1 MDCDKLKNFYLEK
14 IKTSQIK
21 DENFLAKPSESIRM
35 HTDNLIINAFLLK
48 QLGYIKSDK
57 LFYDLLVACEY
68 HDYGKLNSMFQKR
81 IRKGFS
87 FKDDREVPHAIL
99 SMFFIDK
106 TVCSDYI
113 GVLFS
118 IMFHHYHKKSPLTI
132 FYRRIPLI
140 KKFLFELNFNVN
152 DYNKMCANIK
162 KIGTIFNT
170 NLNDKQKQYAVL
182 LKGLLHK
189 CDYSAS
195 ANIPCEKKN
204 DFLLDSIEEWRNGGF
219 EHYEYYNCQKYCISN
234 RDENIIMIAP
244 TGRGK
249 TEAGLLWCGDNKC
262 FFVLPLKTAINAM
275 YGRIKELANDVEA
288 EDVYKSRVALVHSDM
303 KSYYLKDANDKD
315 TDYDFNYEELSRQ
328 FCLPVTVCTPDQ
340 IFDFVLKYP
349 GYEYKLAI
357 SSYSKFIIDEIQMY
371 SPDILAAII
380 YAIKMIHIM
389 GGKVAVL
396 TATLPPFV
404 KEELLKI
411 FGDDVQLAD
420 FSTEGILRHNV
431 KVFDDKLETDDV
443 IEIVNETNS
452 DTVKKYLVVC
462 NTVKTAN
469 RIYRELSESNIDAEI
484 NLFHANFIKKDRMKK
499 EKEIMKASEKELNE
513 MNKPEIWISTSV
525 VEASLDIDFDILIT
539 ELSDLFSLFQRFGRT
554 NRKGKKDFSN
564 FNCYV
569 FTELQDRADSFIDKD
584 IHNLSKDAIVTV
596 EGLLTEQEK
605 NSLIEQYLSV
615 EKVQDTNYYKDYCKF
630 FSIYEKE
637 RDYLKSS
644 KESLRNIDR
653 IDAIPKCI
661 YDENIDLINKNLGII
676 TSKGPKPDAKMEATE
691 KILEL
696 TVSVN
701 TYRCKE
707 YETKIPVDMKFR
719 RIPVID
725 CNYSFDSGLDFE
737 FIEKP
742 IDDESKEITFY

>member
-1 MDCDKLKNFYLEK
+1 MDYHNV
-14 IKTSQIK
+14 
-21 DENFLAKPSESIRM
+21 LAKPSETIEQ
-35 HTDNLIINAFLLK
+35 HTDKLLECAK
-48 QLGYIKSDK
+48 VLYDLGYIKSEQLYK
-57 LFYDLLVACEY
+57 DLLVACKN
-68 HDYGKLNSMFQKR
+68 HDMGKINSQFQIRIKR
-81 IRKGFS
+81 KSRFNYEI
-87 FKDDREVPHAIL
+87 EVPHAVL
-99 SMFFIDK
+99 SIFFVNDSE
-106 TVCSDYI
+106 CNDYTS
-113 GVLFS
+113 VLFAVLY
-118 IMFHHYHKKSPLTI
+118 HHYHKESPMNV
-132 FYRRIPLI
+132 FRRDRQLVE
-140 KKFLFELNFNVN
+140 KFLTELNFQAN
-152 DYNKMCANIK
+152 DYNKMRRNLSKVK
-162 KIGTIFNT
+162 KIFQT

-204 DFLLDSIEEWRNGGF
+204 DFLLESIEDWRSGKF
-219 EHYEYYNCQKYCISN
+219 QYNTLQEFCIAN
-234 RDENIIMIAP
+234 CNENIMVTAP
-244 TGRGK
+244 TGMGK

-275 YGRIKELANDVEA
+275 YGRIKELAKDVEA
-288 EDVYKSRVALVHSDM
+288 DDVYKSRVALVHSDM

-371 SPDILAAII
+371 SPDVLAAII

-431 KVFDDKLETDDV
+431 KVFDDKLKTDDV

-499 EKEIMKASEKELNE
+499 EKEIMVASKKKLNE

-564 FNCYV
+564 YNCYV

-596 EGLLTEQEK
+596 DGVLTEQEK
-605 NSLIEQYLSV
+605 NSLIEKYLSV
-615 EKVQDTNYYKDYCKF
+615 EKVQDTDYYKDYCKF
-630 FSIYEKE
+630 FKNYEDE
-637 RDYLKSS
+637 YDYLNSS
-644 KESLRNIDR
+644 NDSLRNIDR
-653 IDAIPKCI
+653 VDAIPKCV
-661 YDENIDLINKNLGII
+661 YDENVDMINENLEKIN
-676 TSKGPKPDAKMEATE
+676 SKDVDRDSRMNATE
-691 KILEL
+691 EILKL
-696 TVSVN
+696 TVSISMF
-701 TYRCKE
+701 RCRKHDSG
-707 YETKIPVDMKFR
+707 ISVDMKYR

-742 IDDESKEITFY
+742 TDDESKEITFY

>member
-1 MDCDKLKNFYLEK
+1 MDYHDA
-14 IKTSQIK
+14 
-21 DENFLAKPSESIRM
+21 LAKPDETIEQ
-35 HTDNLIINAFLLK
+35 HTDKLLECAEILYA
-48 QLGYIKSDK
+48 LGYIKSEQLYK
-57 LFYDLLVACEY
+57 DLLVACKN
-68 HDYGKLNSMFQKR
+68 HDMGKMNSQFQIRIKR
-81 IRKGFS
+81 RSKYNYEI
-87 FKDDREVPHAIL
+87 EVPHAVL
-99 SMFFIDK
+99 SIFFVNDSE
-106 TVCSDYI
+106 CNDYTS
-113 GVLFS
+113 VLFAVLY
-118 IMFHHYHKKSPLTI
+118 HHYHKESPMYVFRSERQLIESFLTELDFQQDDYSI
-132 FYRRIPLI
+132 MRRKLT
-140 KKFLFELNFNVN
+140 KV
-152 DYNKMCANIK
+152 K
-162 KIGTIFNT
+162 KIFQT

-204 DFLLDSIEEWRNGGF
+204 DFLLESIEDWRSGKF
-219 EHYEYYNCQKYCISN
+219 QYNTLQEFCIAN
-234 RDENIIMIAP
+234 RNENIMVTAP
-244 TGRGK
+244 TGMGK

-275 YGRIKELANDVEA
+275 YVRIKELANDVEA

-315 TDYDFNYEELSRQ
+315 TDYDFDYEEVSRQ

-411 FGDDVQLAD
+411 FGADVQLAD
-420 FSTEGILRHNV
+420 FSSEGILRHNV
-431 KVFDDKLETDDV
+431 KVFDDKLETDDI

-469 RIYRELSESNIDAEI
+469 RIYREFSESNIDAEI

-513 MNKPEIWISTSV
+513 MTKPEIWISTSV

-554 NRKGKKDFSN
+554 NRKGKKDFSDY
-564 FNCYV
+564 NCYV

-596 EGLLTEQEK
+596 EGVLTEQEK
-605 NSLIEQYLSV
+605 NSLIEKYLSV
-615 EKVQDTNYYKDYCKF
+615 EKVQDTDYYKDYCKF
-630 FSIYEKE
+630 FKNYEDE
-637 RDYLKSS
+637 YDYLNSS
-644 KESLRNIDR
+644 KDSLRNIDR
-653 IDAIPKCI
+653 MDAIPKCV
-661 YDENIDLINKNLGII
+661 YDENVDMINENLEKINS
-676 TSKGPKPDAKMEATE
+676 TDVDKDSRMNATE
-691 KILEL
+691 EILKL
-696 TVSVN
+696 TVSISMF
-701 TYRCKE
+701 RCRKHDSG
-707 YETKIPVDMKFR
+707 ISVDMKYR

-737 FIEKP
+737 FFEKP
-742 IDDESKEITFY
+742 TDDSNEVNFI

>member
-1 MDCDKLKNFYLEK
+1 MDYHNA
-14 IKTSQIK
+14 
-21 DENFLAKPSESIRM
+21 LAKPSETIEQ
-35 HTDNLIINAFLLK
+35 HTDKLLECAK
-48 QLGYIKSDK
+48 VLYDLGYIKSEQLYK
-57 LFYDLLVACEY
+57 DLLVACKN
-68 HDYGKLNSMFQKR
+68 HDMGKINSQFQIRIKR
-81 IRKGFS
+81 KSRFNYEI
-87 FKDDREVPHAIL
+87 EVPHAVL
-99 SMFFIDK
+99 SIFFVNDSE
-106 TVCSDYI
+106 CNDYTS
-113 GVLFS
+113 VLFAVLY
-118 IMFHHYHKKSPLTI
+118 HHYHKESPMNV
-132 FYRRIPLI
+132 FRRDRQLVE
-140 KKFLFELNFNVN
+140 KFLTELNFQAN
-152 DYNKMCANIK
+152 DYNKMRRNLSKVK
-162 KIGTIFNT
+162 KIFQT

-204 DFLLDSIEEWRNGGF
+204 DFLLESIEDWRSGKF
-219 EHYEYYNCQKYCISN
+219 QYNTLQEFCIAN
-234 RDENIIMIAP
+234 RNENIMVTAP
-244 TGRGK
+244 TGMGK

-275 YGRIKELANDVEA
+275 YGRIKELAKDVEA

-411 FGDDVQLAD
+411 FGDYVQLAD

-431 KVFDDKLETDDV
+431 KVFDDKLKTDDV
-443 IEIVNETNS
+443 IQIVNETNS

-564 FNCYV
+564 YNCYV
-569 FTELQDRADSFIDKD
+569 FTELQDKADSFIDKD
-584 IHNLSKDAIVTV
+584 IHNLSKDAIVTI
-596 EGLLTEQEK
+596 EGVLTEQEK
-605 NSLIEQYLSV
+605 NSLIEKYLSV
-615 EKVQDTNYYKDYCKF
+615 EKVQDTDYYKDYCKF
-630 FSIYEKE
+630 FKNYEDE
-637 RDYLKSS
+637 YDYLNSS
-644 KESLRNIDR
+644 NDSLRNIDR
-653 IDAIPKCI
+653 VDAIPKCV
-661 YDENIDLINKNLGII
+661 YDENVDMINENLEKIN
-676 TSKGPKPDAKMEATE
+676 SKDVDRDSRMNATE
-691 KILEL
+691 EILKL
-696 TVSVN
+696 TVSISMF
-701 TYRCKE
+701 RCRKHDSG
-707 YETKIPVDMKFR
+707 IFVDMKYR
-719 RIPVID
+719 KIPVID

-737 FIEKP
+737 FFEKP
-742 IDDESKEITFY
+742 TDDSNEVNFI

>member
-1 MDCDKLKNFYLEK
+1 MDYHNA
-14 IKTSQIK
+14 
-21 DENFLAKPSESIRM
+21 LAKPSETIEQ
-35 HTDNLIINAFLLK
+35 HTDKLLECAK
-48 QLGYIKSDK
+48 VLYDLGYIKSEQLYK
-57 LFYDLLVACEY
+57 DLLVACKN
-68 HDYGKLNSMFQKR
+68 HDMGKINSKFQIRIKR
-81 IRKGFS
+81 KSRFNYEI
-87 FKDDREVPHAIL
+87 EVPHAVL
-99 SMFFIDK
+99 SIFFVNDSE
-106 TVCSDYI
+106 CNDYTS
-113 GVLFS
+113 VLFAVLY
-118 IMFHHYHKKSPLTI
+118 HHYRKESPMNV
-132 FYRRIPLI
+132 FRRDRQLVE
-140 KKFLFELNFNVN
+140 KFLTELNFQSN
-152 DYNKMCANIK
+152 DYNKMRRNLSKVK
-162 KIGTIFNT
+162 KIFQT

-204 DFLLDSIEEWRNGGF
+204 DFLLESIEDWRSGKF
-219 EHYEYYNCQKYCISN
+219 QYNTLQEFCIAN
-234 RDENIIMIAP
+234 RNENIMVTAP
-244 TGRGK
+244 TGMGK

-275 YGRIKELANDVEA
+275 FDRIKKLANDVEA

-315 TDYDFNYEELSRQ
+315 TDYDFDYEELSRQ

-420 FSTEGILRHNV
+420 FSSEGILRHNV

-469 RIYRELSESNIDAEI
+469 RIYRKLSESNIDAEI

-513 MNKPEIWISTSV
+513 MTKPEIWISTSV

-554 NRKGKKDFSN
+554 NRKGKKDFSDY
-564 FNCYV
+564 NCYV

-596 EGLLTEQEK
+596 EGVLTEQEK
-605 NSLIEQYLSV
+605 NSLIEKYLSV
-615 EKVQDTNYYKDYCKF
+615 EKVQDTDYYKDYCKF
-630 FSIYEKE
+630 FKNYEDE
-637 RDYLKSS
+637 YDYLNSS
-644 KESLRNIDR
+644 KDSLRNIDR
-653 IDAIPKCI
+653 MDAIPKCV
-661 YDENIDLINKNLGII
+661 YDENIDLINKNLEKINS
-676 TSKGPKPDAKMEATE
+676 TDVDKDSRMNATE
-691 KILEL
+691 EILKL
-696 TVSVN
+696 TVSISMF
-701 TYRCKE
+701 RCRKHDSG
-707 YETKIPVDMKFR
+707 ISVDMKYR

-737 FIEKP
+737 FLEKP
-742 IDDESKEITFY
+742 TDDSNEVNFI

>member
-1 MDCDKLKNFYLEK
+1 MDYHNA
-14 IKTSQIK
+14 
-21 DENFLAKPSESIRM
+21 LAKPSETIEQ
-35 HTDNLIINAFLLK
+35 HTDKLLECAK
-48 QLGYIKSDK
+48 VLYDLGYIKSEQLYK
-57 LFYDLLVACEY
+57 DLLVACKN
-68 HDYGKLNSMFQKR
+68 HDMGKINSQFQIRIKR
-81 IRKGFS
+81 KSRFNYEI
-87 FKDDREVPHAIL
+87 EVPHAVL
-99 SMFFIDK
+99 SIFFVNDSE
-106 TVCSDYI
+106 CNDYTS
-113 GVLFS
+113 VLFAVLY
-118 IMFHHYHKKSPLTI
+118 HHYHKESPMNV
-132 FYRRIPLI
+132 FRRDRQLVE
-140 KKFLFELNFNVN
+140 KFLTELNFQAN
-152 DYNKMCANIK
+152 DYNKMRRNLSKVK
-162 KIGTIFNT
+162 KIFQT

-204 DFLLDSIEEWRNGGF
+204 DFLLESIEDWRCGKF
-219 EHYEYYNCQKYCISN
+219 QYNTLQEFCIAN
-234 RDENIIMIAP
+234 RNENIMVTAP
-244 TGRGK
+244 TGMGK

-275 YGRIKELANDVEA
+275 YGRIKELAKDVEA

-420 FSTEGILRHNV
+420 FSSEGILRHNV
-431 KVFDDKLETDDV
+431 KVFDDKLKTDDV
-443 IEIVNETNS
+443 IQIVNETNS

-499 EKEIMKASEKELNE
+499 EKEIMGASEKKLNE

-554 NRKGKKDFSN
+554 NRKGKKDFSDY
-564 FNCYV
+564 NCYV
-569 FTELQDRADSFIDKD
+569 FTELQDMADSFIDKD

-596 EGLLTEQEK
+596 EGVLTEQEK
-605 NSLIEQYLSV
+605 NSLIEKYLSV

-630 FSIYEKE
+630 FKNYEDE
-637 RDYLKSS
+637 YDYLNSS
-644 KESLRNIDR
+644 NDSLRNIDR
-653 IDAIPKCI
+653 IDAIPKCV
-661 YDENIDLINKNLGII
+661 YDENVDMINENLEKIN
-676 TSKGPKPDAKMEATE
+676 SKDVDRDSRMNATE
-691 KILEL
+691 EILKL
-696 TVSVN
+696 TVSISMF
-701 TYRCKE
+701 RCRKHDSG
-707 YETKIPVDMKFR
+707 IFVDMKYR
-719 RIPVID
+719 KIPVID

-737 FIEKP
+737 FFEKP
-742 IDDESKEITFY
+742 TDDSNEVNFI

>member
-1 MDCDKLKNFYLEK
+1 MDYHNA
-14 IKTSQIK
+14 
-21 DENFLAKPSESIRM
+21 LAKPSETIEQ
-35 HTDNLIINAFLLK
+35 HTDKLLECAK
-48 QLGYIKSDK
+48 VLYDLGYIKSEQLYK
-57 LFYDLLVACEY
+57 DLLVACKN
-68 HDYGKLNSMFQKR
+68 HDMGKINSQFQIRIKR
-81 IRKGFS
+81 KSRFNYEI
-87 FKDDREVPHAIL
+87 EVPHAVL
-99 SMFFIDK
+99 SIFFVNDSE
-106 TVCSDYI
+106 CNDYTS
-113 GVLFS
+113 VLFAVLY
-118 IMFHHYHKKSPLTI
+118 HHYHKESPMNV
-132 FYRRIPLI
+132 FRRDRQLVE
-140 KKFLFELNFNVN
+140 KFLTELNFQAN
-152 DYNKMCANIK
+152 DYNKMRRNLSKVK
-162 KIGTIFNT
+162 KIFQT

-204 DFLLDSIEEWRNGGF
+204 DFLLESIEDWRSGKF
-219 EHYEYYNCQKYCISN
+219 QYNTLQEFCIAN
-234 RDENIIMIAP
+234 RNENIMVTAP
-244 TGRGK
+244 TGMGK

-275 YGRIKELANDVEA
+275 YGRIKELAKDVEA
-288 EDVYKSRVALVHSDM
+288 DDVYKSRVALVHSDM
-303 KSYYLKDANDKD
+303 KSYYLKDANYKD

-420 FSTEGILRHNV
+420 FSSEGILRHNV
-431 KVFDDKLETDDV
+431 KVFDDKLETDDI

-469 RIYRELSESNIDAEI
+469 RIYREFSESNIDAKI
-484 NLFHANFIKKDRMKK
+484 NLFHANFIKKDRMDK
-499 EKEIMKASEKELNE
+499 EKLIMKSSKKKTNE
-513 MNKPEIWISTSV
+513 MTKPEIWISTSV

-554 NRKGKKDFSN
+554 NRKGKKDFSDY
-564 FNCYV
+564 NCYV

-596 EGLLTEQEK
+596 EGVLTEQEK
-605 NSLIEQYLSV
+605 NSLIEKYLSV
-615 EKVQDTNYYKDYCKF
+615 EKVQDTDYYKDYCKF
-630 FSIYEKE
+630 FKNYEDE
-637 RDYLKSS
+637 YDYLNSS
-644 KESLRNIDR
+644 NDSLRNIDR
-653 IDAIPKCI
+653 MDAIPKCV
-661 YDENIDLINKNLGII
+661 YDENVDMINENLEKIN
-676 TSKGPKPDAKMEATE
+676 SKDVDRDSRMNATE
-691 KILEL
+691 EILKL
-696 TVSVN
+696 TVSISMF
-701 TYRCKE
+701 RCRKHDSG
-707 YETKIPVDMKFR
+707 ISVDMKYR

-737 FIEKP
+737 FFEKP
-742 IDDESKEITFY
+742 TDDSNEVNFI

>member
-1 MDCDKLKNFYLEK
+1 MDYHNA
-14 IKTSQIK
+14 
-21 DENFLAKPSESIRM
+21 LAKPSETIEQ
-35 HTDNLIINAFLLK
+35 HTDKLLECAK
-48 QLGYIKSDK
+48 VLYDLGYIKSEQLYK
-57 LFYDLLVACEY
+57 DLLVACKN
-68 HDYGKLNSMFQKR
+68 HDMGKINSQFQIRIKR
-81 IRKGFS
+81 KSRFNYEI
-87 FKDDREVPHAIL
+87 EVPHAVL
-99 SMFFIDK
+99 SIFFVNDSE
-106 TVCSDYI
+106 CNDYTS
-113 GVLFS
+113 VLFAVLY
-118 IMFHHYHKKSPLTI
+118 HHYHKESPMNV
-132 FYRRIPLI
+132 FRRDRQLVE
-140 KKFLFELNFNVN
+140 KFLTELNFQSN
-152 DYNKMCANIK
+152 DYNKMRRNLSKVK
-162 KIGTIFNT
+162 KIFQT

-204 DFLLDSIEEWRNGGF
+204 DFLLESIEDWRSGKF
-219 EHYEYYNCQKYCISN
+219 QYNTLQEFCIAN
-234 RDENIIMIAP
+234 RNENIMVTAP
-244 TGRGK
+244 TGMGK

-275 YGRIKELANDVEA
+275 FDRIKKLANDVET

-315 TDYDFNYEELSRQ
+315 TDYDFDYEELSRQ

-420 FSTEGILRHNV
+420 FSSEGILRHNV
-431 KVFDDKLETDDV
+431 KVFDDKLETDKV

-469 RIYRELSESNIDAEI
+469 RIYREFSESNIDAEI

-513 MNKPEIWISTSV
+513 MTKPEIWISTSV

-564 FNCYV
+564 YNCYV

-596 EGLLTEQEK
+596 EGVLTEQEK
-605 NSLIEQYLSV
+605 NSLIEKYLSV

-630 FSIYEKE
+630 FKNYEDE
-637 RDYLKSS
+637 YDYLNSS
-644 KESLRNIDR
+644 KDSLRNIDR
-653 IDAIPKCI
+653 MDAIPKCI
-661 YDENIDLINKNLGII
+661 YDENIDMINENLEKINS
-676 TSKGPKPDAKMEATE
+676 TDVDKDSRMNATE
-691 KILEL
+691 EILKL
-696 TVSVN
+696 TVSISMF
-701 TYRCKE
+701 RCRKHDSG
-707 YETKIPVDMKFR
+707 ISVDMKFR

-737 FIEKP
+737 FLEKP
-742 IDDESKEITFY
+742 TDDESKEITFY

>member
-1 MDCDKLKNFYLEK
+1 MDYHNA
-14 IKTSQIK
+14 
-21 DENFLAKPSESIRM
+21 LAKPSETIEQ
-35 HTDNLIINAFLLK
+35 HTDKLLECAEILYA
-48 QLGYIKSDK
+48 LGYIKSEQLYK
-57 LFYDLLVACEY
+57 DLLVACKN
-68 HDYGKLNSMFQKR
+68 HDMGKMNSQFQIRIKR
-81 IRKGFS
+81 KSRFNYEI
-87 FKDDREVPHAIL
+87 EVPHAVL
-99 SMFFIDK
+99 SIFFVNDSE
-106 TVCSDYI
+106 CNDYTS
-113 GVLFS
+113 VLFAVLY
-118 IMFHHYHKKSPLTI
+118 HHYHKESPMNV
-132 FYRRIPLI
+132 FRRDRQLVE
-140 KKFLFELNFNVN
+140 KFLTELNFQAN
-152 DYNKMCANIK
+152 DYNKMRRNLSKVK
-162 KIGTIFNT
+162 KIFQT

-204 DFLLDSIEEWRNGGF
+204 DFLLESIEDWRSGKF
-219 EHYEYYNCQKYCISN
+219 QYNTLQEFCIAN
-234 RDENIIMIAP
+234 HNENIMVTAP
-244 TGRGK
+244 TGMGK

-275 YGRIKELANDVEA
+275 YGRIKELAKDVEA

-431 KVFDDKLETDDV
+431 KVFDDKLKTDDV
-443 IEIVNETNS
+443 IQIVNETNS

-564 FNCYV
+564 YNCYV
-569 FTELQDRADSFIDKD
+569 FTELQDKADSFIDKD
-584 IHNLSKDAIVTV
+584 IHNLSKDAIVTI
-596 EGLLTEQEK
+596 EGVLTEQEK
-605 NSLIEQYLSV
+605 NSLIEKYLSV
-615 EKVQDTNYYKDYCKF
+615 EKVQDTDYYKDYCKF
-630 FSIYEKE
+630 FKNYEDE
-637 RDYLKSS
+637 YDYLNSS
-644 KESLRNIDR
+644 NDSLRNIDR
-653 IDAIPKCI
+653 VDAIPKCV
-661 YDENIDLINKNLGII
+661 YDENVDMINENLEKIN
-676 TSKGPKPDAKMEATE
+676 SKDVDRDSRMNATE
-691 KILEL
+691 EILKL
-696 TVSVN
+696 TVSISMF
-701 TYRCKE
+701 RCRKHDSG
-707 YETKIPVDMKFR
+707 IFVDMKYR
-719 RIPVID
+719 KIPVID

-737 FIEKP
+737 FFEKP
-742 IDDESKEITFY
+742 TDDSNEVNFI

>member
-1 MDCDKLKNFYLEK
+1 MTYDEFSKLYLAK
-14 IKTSQIK
+14 IKTSQID
-21 DENFLAKPSESIRM
+21 DEKFLAKPNESIRK
-35 HTDNLIINAFLLK
+35 HTDKLIKNAFLLK

-57 LFYDLLVACEY
+57 LFYDLLVACEF

-87 FKDDREVPHAIL
+87 FDEIKEVAHAAL
-99 SMFFIDK
+99 SIFFIDRA
-106 TVCSDYI
+106 VCNDYI
-113 GVLFS
+113 SVMFAVLY
-118 IMFHHYHKKSPLTI
+118 HHYRKDSPTYWFDNDPQLVE
-132 FYRRIPLI
+132 
-140 KKFLFELNFNVN
+140 KFLFEFDNLPNYDFMDENLEWVK
-152 DYNKMCANIK
+152 DLFEK
-162 KIGTIFNT
+162 
-170 NLNDKQKQYAVL
+170 NLNEPDKQYAVL

-275 YGRIKELANDVEA
+275 YGRIKELANDAEVE
-288 EDVYKSRVALVHSDM
+288 ELYKRRVALVHSDM

-315 TDYDFNYEELSRQ
+315 TDYDFDYEELSRQ

-371 SPDILAAII
+371 SPDVLAAII

-431 KVFDDKLETDDV
+431 KVFDDKLKTDDV
-443 IEIVNETNS
+443 IQIVNETNS
-452 DTVKKYLVVC
+452 DTVRKYLVVC

-499 EKEIMKASEKELNE
+499 EKEIMAASEKKLNE

-554 NRKGKKDFSN
+554 NRKGKKDFSDY
-564 FNCYV
+564 NCYV

-596 EGLLTEQEK
+596 EGVLTEQEK
-605 NSLIEQYLSV
+605 NSLIEKYLSV

-707 YETKIPVDMKFR
+707 YETKIPVDMKYR
-719 RIPVID
+719 KIPVID

>member
-1 MDCDKLKNFYLEK
+1 MDYHNA
-14 IKTSQIK
+14 
-21 DENFLAKPSESIRM
+21 LAKPSETIEQ
-35 HTDNLIINAFLLK
+35 HTDKLLECAK
-48 QLGYIKSDK
+48 VLYDLGYIKSEQLYK
-57 LFYDLLVACEY
+57 DLLVACKN
-68 HDYGKLNSMFQKR
+68 HDMGKINSQFQIRIKR
-81 IRKGFS
+81 KSRFNYEI
-87 FKDDREVPHAIL
+87 EVPHAVL
-99 SMFFIDK
+99 SIFFVNDSE
-106 TVCSDYI
+106 CNDYTS
-113 GVLFS
+113 VLFAVLY
-118 IMFHHYHKKSPLTI
+118 HHYHKESPMNV
-132 FYRRIPLI
+132 FRRDRQLVE
-140 KKFLFELNFNVN
+140 KFLTELNFQAN
-152 DYNKMCANIK
+152 DYNKMRRNLSKVK
-162 KIGTIFNT
+162 KIFQT

-204 DFLLDSIEEWRNGGF
+204 DFLLESIEDWRSGKF
-219 EHYEYYNCQKYCISN
+219 QYNTLQEFCIAN
-234 RDENIIMIAP
+234 RNENIMVTAP
-244 TGRGK
+244 TGMGK

-275 YGRIKELANDVEA
+275 YGRIKELAKDVEA
-288 EDVYKSRVALVHSDM
+288 DDVYKSRVALVHSDM

-371 SPDILAAII
+371 SPDVLAAII

-420 FSTEGILRHNV
+420 FSTKGILRHNV
-431 KVFDDKLETDDV
+431 KVFDDKLKTDDV
-443 IEIVNETNS
+443 IQIVNETNS

-499 EKEIMKASEKELNE
+499 EKDIMKASEKELNE

-525 VEASLDIDFDILIT
+525 VEASLDINFDILIT

-564 FNCYV
+564 YNCYV

-596 EGLLTEQEK
+596 DGVLTEQEK
-605 NSLIEQYLSV
+605 NSLIEKYLSV
-615 EKVQDTNYYKDYCKF
+615 KKVQDTDYYKDYCKF
-630 FSIYEKE
+630 FKNYEDE
-637 RDYLKSS
+637 YDYLNSS
-644 KESLRNIDR
+644 NDSLRNIDR
-653 IDAIPKCI
+653 VDAIPKCV
-661 YDENIDLINKNLGII
+661 YDENIDMINENLKKI
-676 TSKGPKPDAKMEATE
+676 TSKEPKPDVKMKATE
-691 KILEL
+691 EILEL

-707 YETKIPVDMKFR
+707 YETKIPVDMKYR

-742 IDDESKEITFY
+742 TDDESKEITFY

>member
-1 MDCDKLKNFYLEK
+1 MDYHNA
-14 IKTSQIK
+14 
-21 DENFLAKPSESIRM
+21 LAKPDETIEQ
-35 HTDNLIINAFLLK
+35 HTDKLLECAK
-48 QLGYIKSDK
+48 VLYDLGYIKSEQLYK
-57 LFYDLLVACEY
+57 DLLVACKK
-68 HDYGKLNSMFQKR
+68 HDMGKMNSQFQIRIKR
-81 IRKGFS
+81 RSKYNYEI
-87 FKDDREVPHAIL
+87 EVPHAVL
-99 SMFFIDK
+99 SIFFVDESE
-106 TVCSDYI
+106 CNDYTS
-113 GVLFS
+113 VLFAVL
-118 IMFHHYHKKSPLTI
+118 FHHYHKESPMDV
-132 FYRRIPLI
+132 FHDDRQLI
-140 KKFLFELNFNVN
+140 EGFLSELNFQQN
-152 DYNKMCANIK
+152 DYNKMRRKLNKVK
-162 KIGTIFNT
+162 KIFQT

-204 DFLLDSIEEWRNGGF
+204 DFLLESIEEWRSGKF
-219 EHYEYYNCQKYCISN
+219 QYNTLQEFCIAN
-234 RDENIIMIAP
+234 RNENIMVTAP
-244 TGRGK
+244 TGMGK

-275 YGRIKELANDVEA
+275 YDRIKKLANDAEVE
-288 EDVYKSRVALVHSDM
+288 ELYKRRVALVHSDM

-315 TDYDFNYEELSRQ
+315 ADYDFNYEELSRQ

-404 KEELLKI
+404 KEELIKI

-420 FSTEGILRHNV
+420 FSSEGILRHNV
-431 KVFDDKLETDDV
+431 KVFDDTLETDDV
-443 IEIVNETNS
+443 VEIVNGTNS

-469 RIYRELSESNIDAEI
+469 RIYKELSESNIDAEI

-499 EKEIMKASEKELNE
+499 EKEIMGASEKKLNE
-513 MNKPEIWISTSV
+513 MTKPEIWISTSV

-564 FNCYV
+564 YNCYV

-584 IHNLSKDAIVTV
+584 IHNLSKDAIITV
-596 EGLLTEQEK
+596 DGVLTEQEK
-605 NSLIEQYLSV
+605 NSLIEKYLSV
-615 EKVQDTNYYKDYCKF
+615 EKVQDTDYYKDYCKF
-630 FSIYEKE
+630 FKNYEDE
-637 RDYLKSS
+637 YDYLNSS
-644 KESLRNIDR
+644 KDSLRNIDR
-653 IDAIPKCI
+653 MDAIPKCV
-661 YDENIDLINKNLGII
+661 YDENVDMINENLEKINS
-676 TSKGPKPDAKMEATE
+676 TDVDKDSRMNATE
-691 KILEL
+691 EILKL
-696 TVSVN
+696 TVSISMF
-701 TYRCKE
+701 RCRKHDSG
-707 YETKIPVDMKFR
+707 ISVDMKYR

-742 IDDESKEITFY
+742 IDDESKKITFY

>member
-1 MDCDKLKNFYLEK
+1 MDYHNA
-14 IKTSQIK
+14 
-21 DENFLAKPSESIRM
+21 LAKPSETIEQ
-35 HTDNLIINAFLLK
+35 HTDKLLECAK
-48 QLGYIKSDK
+48 VLYDLGYIKSEQLYK
-57 LFYDLLVACEY
+57 DLLVACKN
-68 HDYGKLNSMFQKR
+68 HDMGKINSQFQIRIKR
-81 IRKGFS
+81 KSRFNYEI
-87 FKDDREVPHAIL
+87 EVPHAVL
-99 SMFFIDK
+99 SIFFVNDSE
-106 TVCSDYI
+106 CNDYTS
-113 GVLFS
+113 VLFAVLY
-118 IMFHHYHKKSPLTI
+118 HHYHKESPMNV
-132 FYRRIPLI
+132 FRRDRQLVE
-140 KKFLFELNFNVN
+140 KFLTELNFQSN
-152 DYNKMCANIK
+152 DYNKMRRNLSKVK
-162 KIGTIFNT
+162 KIFHT

-204 DFLLDSIEEWRNGGF
+204 DFLLESIEDWRSGKF
-219 EHYEYYNCQKYCISN
+219 QYNTLQEFCIAN
-234 RDENIIMIAP
+234 RNENIMVTAP
-244 TGRGK
+244 TGMGK

-262 FFVLPLKTAINAM
+262 LFVLPLKTAINAM
-275 YGRIKELANDVEA
+275 FDRIKKLANDVET

-315 TDYDFNYEELSRQ
+315 TDYDFDYEELSRQ

-420 FSTEGILRHNV
+420 FSSEGILRHNV

-469 RIYRELSESNIDAEI
+469 RIYREVSESNIDAEI

-513 MNKPEIWISTSV
+513 MTKPEIWISTSV

-554 NRKGKKDFSN
+554 NRKGKKDFSDY
-564 FNCYV
+564 NCYV

-596 EGLLTEQEK
+596 EGVLTEQEK
-605 NSLIEQYLSV
+605 NSLIEKYLSV
-615 EKVQDTNYYKDYCKF
+615 KKVQDTDYYKDYCKF
-630 FSIYEKE
+630 FKNYEDE
-637 RDYLKSS
+637 YDYLNSS
-644 KESLRNIDR
+644 KDSLRNIDR
-653 IDAIPKCI
+653 MDAIPKCV
-661 YDENIDLINKNLGII
+661 YDENVDMINENLEKINS
-676 TSKGPKPDAKMEATE
+676 TDVDKDSRMNATE
-691 KILEL
+691 EILKL
-696 TVSVN
+696 TVSISMF
-701 TYRCKE
+701 RCRKHDSG
-707 YETKIPVDMKFR
+707 ISVDMKYR

-737 FIEKP
+737 FLEKP
-742 IDDESKEITFY
+742 TDDSNEVNFI

>member
-1 MDCDKLKNFYLEK
+1 MDYHDA
-14 IKTSQIK
+14 
-21 DENFLAKPSESIRM
+21 LAKPSETIEQ
-35 HTDNLIINAFLLK
+35 HTDKLLECAK
-48 QLGYIKSDK
+48 VLYDLGYIKSEQLYK
-57 LFYDLLVACEY
+57 DLLVACKN
-68 HDYGKLNSMFQKR
+68 HDMGKINSQFQIRIKR
-81 IRKGFS
+81 KSRFNYEI
-87 FKDDREVPHAIL
+87 EVPHAVL
-99 SMFFIDK
+99 SIFFVNDSE
-106 TVCSDYI
+106 CNDYTS
-113 GVLFS
+113 VLFAVLY
-118 IMFHHYHKKSPLTI
+118 HHYHKESPMNV
-132 FYRRIPLI
+132 FRRDRQLVE
-140 KKFLFELNFNVN
+140 KFLTELNFQAN
-152 DYNKMCANIK
+152 DYNKMRRNLSKVK
-162 KIGTIFNT
+162 KIFQT

-204 DFLLDSIEEWRNGGF
+204 DFLLESIEDWRSGKF
-219 EHYEYYNCQKYCISN
+219 QYNTLQEFCIAN
-234 RDENIIMIAP
+234 RNENIMVTAP
-244 TGRGK
+244 TGMGK

-275 YGRIKELANDVEA
+275 YVRIKKLANDVEA

-303 KSYYLKDANDKD
+303 KSYYLKDAYDKD

-371 SPDILAAII
+371 SPDVLAAII

-420 FSTEGILRHNV
+420 FSSEGILRHNV
-431 KVFDDKLETDDV
+431 KVFDDKLKTDDV
-443 IEIVNETNS
+443 IPIVNETNS

-499 EKEIMKASEKELNE
+499 EKEIMGASEKKLNE

-564 FNCYV
+564 YNCYV

-584 IHNLSKDAIVTV
+584 IHNLSKNAIVTI
-596 EGLLTEQEK
+596 EGVLTEQEK
-605 NSLIEQYLSV
+605 NSLIEKYLSV
-615 EKVQDTNYYKDYCKF
+615 EKVQDTDYYKDYCKF
-630 FSIYEKE
+630 FKNYEDE
-637 RDYLKSS
+637 YDYLNSS
-644 KESLRNIDR
+644 NDSLRNIDR

-676 TSKGPKPDAKMEATE
+676 TSKGPKPDVKMKATE
-691 KILEL
+691 EILEL

-737 FIEKP
+737 FLEKP
-742 IDDESKEITFY
+742 TDDESKEITFY

>member
-1 MDCDKLKNFYLEK
+1 MDYHNA
-14 IKTSQIK
+14 
-21 DENFLAKPSESIRM
+21 LAKPDETIEQ
-35 HTDNLIINAFLLK
+35 HTDKLLECAK
-48 QLGYIKSDK
+48 VLYDLGYIKSEQLYK
-57 LFYDLLVACEY
+57 DLLVACKK
-68 HDYGKLNSMFQKR
+68 HDMGKMNSQFQIRIKR
-81 IRKGFS
+81 RSKYNYEI
-87 FKDDREVPHAIL
+87 EVPHAVL
-99 SMFFIDK
+99 SIFFVDESE
-106 TVCSDYI
+106 CNDYTS
-113 GVLFS
+113 VLFAVL
-118 IMFHHYHKKSPLTI
+118 FHHYHKESPMDV
-132 FYRRIPLI
+132 FHDDRQLI
-140 KKFLFELNFNVN
+140 EGFLSELNFQQN
-152 DYNKMCANIK
+152 DYNKMRRKLNKVK
-162 KIGTIFNT
+162 KIFQT

-204 DFLLDSIEEWRNGGF
+204 DFLLESIEEWRSGKF
-219 EHYEYYNCQKYCISN
+219 QYNTLQEFCIAN
-234 RDENIIMIAP
+234 RNENIMVTAP
-244 TGRGK
+244 TGMGK

-315 TDYDFNYEELSRQ
+315 ADYDFNYEELSRQ

-404 KEELLKI
+404 KEELIKI

-420 FSTEGILRHNV
+420 FSSEGILRHNV
-431 KVFDDKLETDDV
+431 KVFDDTLETDDV
-443 IEIVNETNS
+443 VEIVNETNS

-499 EKEIMKASEKELNE
+499 EKEIMGASKKKLNE
-513 MNKPEIWISTSV
+513 MTKPEIWISTSV

-564 FNCYV
+564 YNCYV

-584 IHNLSKDAIVTV
+584 IHNLSKDAIITV
-596 EGLLTEQEK
+596 DGVLTEQEK
-605 NSLIEQYLSV
+605 NSLIEKYLSV
-615 EKVQDTNYYKDYCKF
+615 EKVQDTDYYKDYCKF
-630 FSIYEKE
+630 FKNYEDE
-637 RDYLKSS
+637 YDYLNSS
-644 KESLRNIDR
+644 KDSLRNIDR
-653 IDAIPKCI
+653 MDAIPKCV
-661 YDENIDLINKNLGII
+661 YDENVDMINENLEKINS
-676 TSKGPKPDAKMEATE
+676 TDVDKDSRMNATE
-691 KILEL
+691 EILKL
-696 TVSVN
+696 TVSISMF
-701 TYRCKE
+701 RCRKHDSG
-707 YETKIPVDMKFR
+707 ISVDMKYR

-742 IDDESKEITFY
+742 IDDESKKITFY

>member
-1 MDCDKLKNFYLEK
+1 MDYHDA
-14 IKTSQIK
+14 
-21 DENFLAKPSESIRM
+21 LAKPDETIEQ
-35 HTDNLIINAFLLK
+35 HTDKLLECAEILYA
-48 QLGYIKSDK
+48 LGYIKSEQLYK
-57 LFYDLLVACEY
+57 DLLVACKN
-68 HDYGKLNSMFQKR
+68 HDMGKMNSQFQIRIKR
-81 IRKGFS
+81 RSKYNYEI
-87 FKDDREVPHAIL
+87 EVPHAVL
-99 SMFFIDK
+99 SIFFVNDSE
-106 TVCSDYI
+106 CSDYTS
-113 GVLFS
+113 VLFAVLY
-118 IMFHHYHKKSPLTI
+118 HHYHKESPMYVFRSERQLIESFLTELDFQQDDYSI
-132 FYRRIPLI
+132 MRRKLT
-140 KKFLFELNFNVN
+140 KV
-152 DYNKMCANIK
+152 K
-162 KIGTIFNT
+162 KIFQT

-204 DFLLDSIEEWRNGGF
+204 DFLLESIEDWRSGKF
-219 EHYEYYNCQKYCISN
+219 QYNTLQEFCIAN
-234 RDENIIMIAP
+234 RNENIMVTAP
-244 TGRGK
+244 TGMGK

-371 SPDILAAII
+371 SPDVLAAII

-420 FSTEGILRHNV
+420 FSSEGILRHNV
-431 KVFDDKLETDDV
+431 KVFDDKLKTDDV
-443 IEIVNETNS
+443 IQIVNETNS

-499 EKEIMKASEKELNE
+499 EKDIMKASEKELNE

-564 FNCYV
+564 YNCYV

-596 EGLLTEQEK
+596 DGVLTEQEK
-605 NSLIEQYLSV
+605 NSLIEKYLSV
-615 EKVQDTNYYKDYCKF
+615 EKVQDTDYYKDYCKF
-630 FSIYEKE
+630 FKNYEDE
-637 RDYLKSS
+637 YDYLNSS
-644 KESLRNIDR
+644 NDSLRNIDR
-653 IDAIPKCI
+653 VDAIPKCV
-661 YDENIDLINKNLGII
+661 YDENVDMINENLEKIN
-676 TSKGPKPDAKMEATE
+676 SKDVDRDSRMNATE
-691 KILEL
+691 EILKL
-696 TVSVN
+696 TVSISMF
-701 TYRCKE
+701 RCRKHDSG
-707 YETKIPVDMKFR
+707 ISVDMKYR

-742 IDDESKEITFY
+742 TDDSNEVNFI

>member
-1 MDCDKLKNFYLEK
+1 MDYHNA
-14 IKTSQIK
+14 
-21 DENFLAKPSESIRM
+21 LAKPDETIEQ
-35 HTDNLIINAFLLK
+35 HTDKLLECAK
-48 QLGYIKSDK
+48 VLYDLGYIKSEQLYK
-57 LFYDLLVACEY
+57 DLLVACKK
-68 HDYGKLNSMFQKR
+68 HDMGKMNSQFQIRIKR
-81 IRKGFS
+81 RSKYNYEI
-87 FKDDREVPHAIL
+87 EVPHAVL
-99 SMFFIDK
+99 SIFFVDESE
-106 TVCSDYI
+106 CNDYTS
-113 GVLFS
+113 VLFAVL
-118 IMFHHYHKKSPLTI
+118 FHHYHKESPMDV
-132 FYRRIPLI
+132 FHDDRQLI
-140 KKFLFELNFNVN
+140 EGFLSELNFQQN
-152 DYNKMCANIK
+152 DYNKMRRKLNKVK
-162 KIGTIFNT
+162 KIFQT

-182 LKGLLHK
+182 LKGFLHK

-204 DFLLDSIEEWRNGGF
+204 DFLLESIEDWRSGKF
-219 EHYEYYNCQKYCISN
+219 QYNTLQEFCIAN
-234 RDENIIMIAP
+234 RNENIMVTAP
-244 TGRGK
+244 TGMGK

-275 YGRIKELANDVEA
+275 YDRIKKLANDVEA

-315 TDYDFNYEELSRQ
+315 ADYDFNYEELSRQ

-404 KEELLKI
+404 KEELIKI

-420 FSTEGILRHNV
+420 FSSEGILRHNV
-431 KVFDDKLETDDV
+431 KVFDDTLETDDV
-443 IEIVNETNS
+443 VEIVNETNS

-469 RIYRELSESNIDAEI
+469 RIYKELSESNIDAEI

-499 EKEIMKASEKELNE
+499 EKEIMGASEKKLNE
-513 MNKPEIWISTSV
+513 MTKPEIWISTSV

-564 FNCYV
+564 YNCYV

-596 EGLLTEQEK
+596 DGVLTEQEK
-605 NSLIEQYLSV
+605 NYLIEKYLSV
-615 EKVQDTNYYKDYCKF
+615 EKVQNTDYYKDYCKF
-630 FSIYEKE
+630 FKNYEDE
-637 RDYLKSS
+637 YDYLNSS
-644 KESLRNIDR
+644 KDSLRNIDR
-653 IDAIPKCI
+653 MDAIPKCV
-661 YDENIDLINKNLGII
+661 YDENVDMINENLEKINS
-676 TSKGPKPDAKMEATE
+676 TYVDKDSRMNATE
-691 KILEL
+691 EILKL
-696 TVSVN
+696 TVSISMF
-701 TYRCKE
+701 RCRKHDSG
-707 YETKIPVDMKFR
+707 ISVDMKYR

-742 IDDESKEITFY
+742 IDDESKKITFY

>member
-1 MDCDKLKNFYLEK
+1 MDYHDA
-14 IKTSQIK
+14 
-21 DENFLAKPSESIRM
+21 LAKPDETIEQ
-35 HTDNLIINAFLLK
+35 HTDKLLECAK
-48 QLGYIKSDK
+48 VLYNLGYIKSEQLYK
-57 LFYDLLVACEY
+57 DLLVACKN
-68 HDYGKLNSMFQKR
+68 HDMGKINSQFQIRIKR
-81 IRKGFS
+81 KSRFNYEI
-87 FKDDREVPHAIL
+87 EVPHAVL
-99 SMFFIDK
+99 SIFFVNDSE
-106 TVCSDYI
+106 CNDYTS
-113 GVLFS
+113 VLFAVLY
-118 IMFHHYHKKSPLTI
+118 HHYHKESPMYVFRSERQLIESFLTELDFQQDDYSI
-132 FYRRIPLI
+132 MRRKLTKV
-140 KKFLFELNFNVN
+140 KKTFQ
-152 DYNKMCANIK
+152 
-162 KIGTIFNT
+162 T

-204 DFLLDSIEEWRNGGF
+204 DFLLESIEDWRSGKF
-219 EHYEYYNCQKYCISN
+219 QYNTLQEFCIAN
-234 RDENIIMIAP
+234 RNENIMVTAP
-244 TGRGK
+244 TGMGK

-275 YGRIKELANDVEA
+275 YVRIKKLANDVEA
-288 EDVYKSRVALVHSDM
+288 EELYKSRVALVHSDM

-431 KVFDDKLETDDV
+431 KVFDDKLETNDV
-443 IEIVNETNS
+443 IPIVNETNS

-499 EKEIMKASEKELNE
+499 EKEIMGASEKKLNE

-554 NRKGKKDFSN
+554 NRKGKKDFSDY
-564 FNCYV
+564 NCYV

-596 EGLLTEQEK
+596 GGVLTEQEK
-605 NSLIEQYLSV
+605 NSLIEKYLSV
-615 EKVQDTNYYKDYCKF
+615 EKVQDTDYYKDYCKF
-630 FSIYEKE
+630 FKNYEDE
-637 RDYLKSS
+637 YDYLNSS
-644 KESLRNIDR
+644 NDSLRNIDR
-653 IDAIPKCI
+653 VDAIPKCV
-661 YDENIDLINKNLGII
+661 YDENVEMINENLEKIN
-676 TSKGPKPDAKMEATE
+676 SKDVDRDSRMNATE
-691 KILEL
+691 EILKL
-696 TVSVN
+696 TVSISMF
-701 TYRCKE
+701 RCRKHDSG
-707 YETKIPVDMKFR
+707 ISVDMKYR

-737 FIEKP
+737 FFEKP
-742 IDDESKEITFY
+742 TDDSNEVNFI

>member
-1 MDCDKLKNFYLEK
+1 MDYHNA
-14 IKTSQIK
+14 
-21 DENFLAKPSESIRM
+21 LAKPSETIEQ
-35 HTDNLIINAFLLK
+35 HTDKLLECAK
-48 QLGYIKSDK
+48 VLYDLGYIKSEQLYK
-57 LFYDLLVACEY
+57 DLLVACKN
-68 HDYGKLNSMFQKR
+68 HDMGKINSQFQIRIKR
-81 IRKGFS
+81 KSRFNYEI
-87 FKDDREVPHAIL
+87 EVPHAVL
-99 SMFFIDK
+99 SIFFVNDSE
-106 TVCSDYI
+106 CNDYTS
-113 GVLFS
+113 VLFAVLY
-118 IMFHHYHKKSPLTI
+118 HHYHKESPMNV
-132 FYRRIPLI
+132 FRRDRQLVE
-140 KKFLFELNFNVN
+140 KFLTELNFQSN
-152 DYNKMCANIK
+152 DYNKMRRNLSKVK
-162 KIGTIFNT
+162 KIFQT

-195 ANIPCEKKN
+195 AHILCEKKN
-204 DFLLDSIEEWRNGGF
+204 DFLLDSIEDWRSGKF
-219 EHYEYYNCQKYCISN
+219 QYNTLQEFCIAN
-234 RDENIIMIAP
+234 RNENIMVTAP
-244 TGRGK
+244 TGMGK

-275 YGRIKELANDVEA
+275 FDRIKKLANDVEA

-315 TDYDFNYEELSRQ
+315 TDYDFDYEELSRQ

-420 FSTEGILRHNV
+420 FSSEGILRHNV

-443 IEIVNETNS
+443 IQIVNETNS

-499 EKEIMKASEKELNE
+499 EKEIMGASEKELNE

-564 FNCYV
+564 YNCYV

-596 EGLLTEQEK
+596 EGVLTEQEK
-605 NSLIEQYLSV
+605 NSLIEKYLSV
-615 EKVQDTNYYKDYCKF
+615 EKVQDTDYYKDYCKF
-630 FSIYEKE
+630 FKNYEDE
-637 RDYLKSS
+637 YDYLNSS
-644 KESLRNIDR
+644 KDSLRNIDR
-653 IDAIPKCI
+653 MDAIPKCV
-661 YDENIDLINKNLGII
+661 YDENVDMINENLEKINS
-676 TSKGPKPDAKMEATE
+676 TDVDKDSRMNATE
-691 KILEL
+691 EILKL
-696 TVSVN
+696 TVSISMF
-701 TYRCKE
+701 RCRKHDSG
-707 YETKIPVDMKFR
+707 ISVDMKYR

-737 FIEKP
+737 FLEKP
-742 IDDESKEITFY
+742 TDDSNEVNFI

>member
-1 MDCDKLKNFYLEK
+1 MDYHNA
-14 IKTSQIK
+14 
-21 DENFLAKPSESIRM
+21 LAKPDETIEQ
-35 HTDNLIINAFLLK
+35 HTDKLLECAK
-48 QLGYIKSDK
+48 VLYDLGYIKSEQLYK
-57 LFYDLLVACEY
+57 DLLVACKK
-68 HDYGKLNSMFQKR
+68 HDMGKMNSQFQIRIKR
-81 IRKGFS
+81 RSKYNYEI
-87 FKDDREVPHAIL
+87 EVPHAVL
-99 SMFFIDK
+99 SIFFVDESE
-106 TVCSDYI
+106 CNDYTS
-113 GVLFS
+113 VLFAVL
-118 IMFHHYHKKSPLTI
+118 FHHYHKESPMDV
-132 FYRRIPLI
+132 FHDDRQLI
-140 KKFLFELNFNVN
+140 EGFLSELNFQQN
-152 DYNKMCANIK
+152 DYNKMRRKLNKVK
-162 KIGTIFNT
+162 KIFQT

-204 DFLLDSIEEWRNGGF
+204 DFLLESIEDWRSGKF
-219 EHYEYYNCQKYCISN
+219 QYNTLQEFCIAN
-234 RDENIIMIAP
+234 RNENIMVTAP
-244 TGRGK
+244 TGMGK

-315 TDYDFNYEELSRQ
+315 ADYDFNYEELSRQ

-404 KEELLKI
+404 KEELIKI

-420 FSTEGILRHNV
+420 FSSEGILRHNV
-431 KVFDDKLETDDV
+431 KVFDDTLKTDDV
-443 IEIVNETNS
+443 VEIVNETNS

-469 RIYRELSESNIDAEI
+469 RIYKELSESNIDAEI

-499 EKEIMKASEKELNE
+499 EKEIMGASEKKLNE
-513 MNKPEIWISTSV
+513 MTKPEIWISTSV

-564 FNCYV
+564 YNCYV

-584 IHNLSKDAIVTV
+584 IHNLSKDAIITV
-596 EGLLTEQEK
+596 DGVLTEQEK
-605 NSLIEQYLSV
+605 NSLIEKYLSV
-615 EKVQDTNYYKDYCKF
+615 EKVQDTDYYKDYCKF
-630 FSIYEKE
+630 FKNYEDE
-637 RDYLKSS
+637 YDYLNSS
-644 KESLRNIDR
+644 KDSLRNIDR
-653 IDAIPKCI
+653 MDAIPKCV
-661 YDENIDLINKNLGII
+661 YDENVDMINENLEKINS
-676 TSKGPKPDAKMEATE
+676 TDVDKDSRMNATE
-691 KILEL
+691 EILKL
-696 TVSVN
+696 TVSISMF
-701 TYRCKE
+701 RCRKHDSG
-707 YETKIPVDMKFR
+707 ISVDMKYR

-742 IDDESKEITFY
+742 IDDESKKITFY

>member
-1 MDCDKLKNFYLEK
+1 MDYHDA
-14 IKTSQIK
+14 
-21 DENFLAKPSESIRM
+21 LAKPDETIEQ
-35 HTDNLIINAFLLK
+35 HTDKLLECAEILYA
-48 QLGYIKSDK
+48 LGYIKSEQLYK
-57 LFYDLLVACEY
+57 DLLVACKN
-68 HDYGKLNSMFQKR
+68 HDMGKMNSQFQIRIKR
-81 IRKGFS
+81 RSKYNYEI
-87 FKDDREVPHAIL
+87 EVPHAVL
-99 SMFFIDK
+99 SIFFVNDSE
-106 TVCSDYI
+106 CSDYTS
-113 GVLFS
+113 VLFAVLY
-118 IMFHHYHKKSPLTI
+118 HHYHKESPMYVFRSERQLIESFLTELDFQQDDYSI
-132 FYRRIPLI
+132 MRRKLT
-140 KKFLFELNFNVN
+140 KV
-152 DYNKMCANIK
+152 K
-162 KIGTIFNT
+162 KIFQT

-204 DFLLDSIEEWRNGGF
+204 DFLLDSIEEWRSDKF
-219 EHYEYYNCQKYCISN
+219 QYNTLQEFCIAN
-234 RDENIIMIAP
+234 RNENIMVTAP
-244 TGRGK
+244 TGMGK

-275 YGRIKELANDVEA
+275 YVRIKKLANDVEA
-288 EDVYKSRVALVHSDM
+288 DDVYKSRVALVHSDM

-349 GYEYKLAI
+349 GYEYNLAI

-431 KVFDDKLETDDV
+431 KVFDDKLKTDDV
-443 IEIVNETNS
+443 IQIVNETNS

-564 FNCYV
+564 YNCYV
-569 FTELQDRADSFIDKD
+569 FTELQDKADSFIDKD
-584 IHNLSKDAIVTV
+584 IHNLSKDAIVTI
-596 EGLLTEQEK
+596 EGVLTEQEK
-605 NSLIEQYLSV
+605 NSLIEKYLSV
-615 EKVQDTNYYKDYCKF
+615 EKVQDTDYYKDYCKF
-630 FSIYEKE
+630 FKNYEDE
-637 RDYLKSS
+637 YDYLNSS
-644 KESLRNIDR
+644 NDSLRNIDR
-653 IDAIPKCI
+653 MDAIPKCV
-661 YDENIDLINKNLGII
+661 YDENVDMINENLEKIN
-676 TSKGPKPDAKMEATE
+676 SKDVDRDSRMNATE
-691 KILEL
+691 EILKL
-696 TVSVN
+696 TVSISMF
-701 TYRCKE
+701 RCRKHDSG
-707 YETKIPVDMKFR
+707 ISVDMKYR
-719 RIPVID
+719 KIPVID

-737 FIEKP
+737 FFEKP
-742 IDDESKEITFY
+742 TDDSNEVNFI

>member
-1 MDCDKLKNFYLEK
+1 MDYHNA
-14 IKTSQIK
+14 
-21 DENFLAKPSESIRM
+21 LAKPSETIEQ
-35 HTDNLIINAFLLK
+35 HTDKLLECAK
-48 QLGYIKSDK
+48 VLYDLGYIKSEQLYK
-57 LFYDLLVACEY
+57 DLLVACKN
-68 HDYGKLNSMFQKR
+68 HDMGKINSQFQIRIKR
-81 IRKGFS
+81 KSRFNYEI
-87 FKDDREVPHAIL
+87 EVPHAVL
-99 SMFFIDK
+99 SIFFVNDSE
-106 TVCSDYI
+106 CNDYTS
-113 GVLFS
+113 VLFAVLY
-118 IMFHHYHKKSPLTI
+118 HHYHKESPMNV
-132 FYRRIPLI
+132 FRRDRQLVE
-140 KKFLFELNFNVN
+140 KFLTELNFQSN
-152 DYNKMCANIK
+152 DYNKMRRNLSKVK
-162 KIGTIFNT
+162 KIFQT

-195 ANIPCEKKN
+195 AHILCEKKN
-204 DFLLDSIEEWRNGGF
+204 DFLLDSIEDWRSGKF
-219 EHYEYYNCQKYCISN
+219 QYNTLQEFCIAN
-234 RDENIIMIAP
+234 RNENIMVTAP
-244 TGRGK
+244 TGMGK

-275 YGRIKELANDVEA
+275 FDRIKKLANDVEA

-315 TDYDFNYEELSRQ
+315 TDYDFDYEELSRQ

-420 FSTEGILRHNV
+420 FSSEGILRHNV

-443 IEIVNETNS
+443 IQIVNETNS

-499 EKEIMKASEKELNE
+499 EKEIMGASEKELNE

-564 FNCYV
+564 YNCYV

-596 EGLLTEQEK
+596 EGVLTEQEK
-605 NSLIEQYLSV
+605 NSLIEKYLSV
-615 EKVQDTNYYKDYCKF
+615 EKVQDTDYYKDYCKF
-630 FSIYEKE
+630 FKNYEDE
-637 RDYLKSS
+637 YDYLNSS
-644 KESLRNIDR
+644 KDSLRNIDR
-653 IDAIPKCI
+653 MDAIPKCV
-661 YDENIDLINKNLGII
+661 YDENVDMINKNLGII
-676 TSKGPKPDAKMEATE
+676 TSKGSKPNDKMKATE

-701 TYRCKE
+701 TYRCKK
-707 YETKIPVDMKFR
+707 YETKIPVDMKYR
-719 RIPVID
+719 KISVID

-742 IDDESKEITFY
+742 IDKNNEITFY

>member
-1 MDCDKLKNFYLEK
+1 MDYHNA
-14 IKTSQIK
+14 
-21 DENFLAKPSESIRM
+21 LAKPSETIEQ
-35 HTDNLIINAFLLK
+35 HTDKLLECAK
-48 QLGYIKSDK
+48 VLYDLGYIKSEQLYK
-57 LFYDLLVACEY
+57 DLLVACKN
-68 HDYGKLNSMFQKR
+68 HDMGKINSQFQIRIKR
-81 IRKGFS
+81 KSRFNYEI
-87 FKDDREVPHAIL
+87 EVPHAVL
-99 SMFFIDK
+99 SIFFVNDSE
-106 TVCSDYI
+106 CNDYTS
-113 GVLFS
+113 VLFAVLY
-118 IMFHHYHKKSPLTI
+118 HHYHKESPMNV
-132 FYRRIPLI
+132 FRRDRQLVE
-140 KKFLFELNFNVN
+140 KFLTELNFQSN
-152 DYNKMCANIK
+152 DYNKMRRNLSKVK
-162 KIGTIFNT
+162 KIFQT

-195 ANIPCEKKN
+195 AHIPCEKKN
-204 DFLLDSIEEWRNGGF
+204 DFLLESIEDWRSGKF
-219 EHYEYYNCQKYCISN
+219 QYNTLQEFCIAN
-234 RDENIIMIAP
+234 RNENIMVTAP
-244 TGRGK
+244 TGMGK
-249 TEAGLLWCGDNKC
+249 TEAGLLWCGNNKC

-275 YGRIKELANDVEA
+275 YVRIKKLANDVEA

-315 TDYDFNYEELSRQ
+315 TDYDFDYEEVSRQ

-420 FSTEGILRHNV
+420 FSSEGILRHNV

-443 IEIVNETNS
+443 IKIVNETNS

-469 RIYRELSESNIDAEI
+469 RIYREFSESNIDAEI

-499 EKEIMKASEKELNE
+499 EKEIMEASEKELNE
-513 MNKPEIWISTSV
+513 MTKPEIWISTSV

-564 FNCYV
+564 YNCYV

-596 EGLLTEQEK
+596 EGVLTEQEK
-605 NSLIEQYLSV
+605 NSLIEKYLSV
-615 EKVQDTNYYKDYCKF
+615 KKVQDTDYYKDYCKF
-630 FSIYEKE
+630 FKNYEDE
-637 RDYLKSS
+637 YDYLNSS
-644 KESLRNIDR
+644 KDSLRNIDR
-653 IDAIPKCI
+653 MDAIPKCV
-661 YDENIDLINKNLGII
+661 YDENVDMINENLEKINS
-676 TSKGPKPDAKMEATE
+676 TDVDKDSRMNATE
-691 KILEL
+691 EILKL
-696 TVSVN
+696 TVSISMF
-701 TYRCKE
+701 RCRKHDSG
-707 YETKIPVDMKFR
+707 ISVDMKYR

-737 FIEKP
+737 FLEKP
-742 IDDESKEITFY
+742 TDDSNEVNFI

>member
-1 MDCDKLKNFYLEK
+1 MDYHNA
-14 IKTSQIK
+14 
-21 DENFLAKPSESIRM
+21 LAKPSETIEQ
-35 HTDNLIINAFLLK
+35 HTDKLLECAK
-48 QLGYIKSDK
+48 VLYDLGYIKSEQLYK
-57 LFYDLLVACEY
+57 DLLVACKN
-68 HDYGKLNSMFQKR
+68 HDMGKINSQFQIRIKR
-81 IRKGFS
+81 KSRFNYEI
-87 FKDDREVPHAIL
+87 EVPHAVL
-99 SMFFIDK
+99 SIFFVNDSE
-106 TVCSDYI
+106 CNDYTS
-113 GVLFS
+113 VLFAVLY
-118 IMFHHYHKKSPLTI
+118 HHYHKESPMNV
-132 FYRRIPLI
+132 FRRDRQLVE
-140 KKFLFELNFNVN
+140 KFLTELNFQAN
-152 DYNKMCANIK
+152 DYNKMRRNLSKVK
-162 KIGTIFNT
+162 KIFQT

-204 DFLLDSIEEWRNGGF
+204 DFLLESIEDWRSGKF
-219 EHYEYYNCQKYCISN
+219 QYNTLQEFCIAN
-234 RDENIIMIAP
+234 CNENIMVTAP
-244 TGRGK
+244 TGMGK

-275 YGRIKELANDVEA
+275 YGRIKELAKDVEA
-288 EDVYKSRVALVHSDM
+288 DDVYKSRVALVHSDM

-431 KVFDDKLETDDV
+431 KVFDDKLKTDDV
-443 IEIVNETNS
+443 IQIVNETNS

-484 NLFHANFIKKDRMKK
+484 NLFHANFIKKDRMEK
-499 EKEIMKASEKELNE
+499 EKEIMVASKKKLNE

-554 NRKGKKDFSN
+554 NRKGKKDFSDY
-564 FNCYV
+564 NCYV

-584 IHNLSKDAIVTV
+584 IHNISKDAIVTV
-596 EGLLTEQEK
+596 DGVLTEQEK
-605 NSLIEQYLSV
+605 NSLIEKYLSV
-615 EKVQDTNYYKDYCKF
+615 EKVQDTDYYKDYCKF
-630 FSIYEKE
+630 FKNYEDE
-637 RDYLKSS
+637 YDYLNSS
-644 KESLRNIDR
+644 NDSLRNIDR
-653 IDAIPKCI
+653 VDAIPKCI
-661 YDENIDLINKNLGII
+661 YDENIDLINKNLEKIN
-676 TSKGPKPDAKMEATE
+676 SKDVDRDSRMNATE
-691 KILEL
+691 EIIKL
-696 TVSVN
+696 TVSISMF
-701 TYRCKE
+701 RCRKHDSG
-707 YETKIPVDMKFR
+707 ISVDMKYR

-742 IDDESKEITFY
+742 TDDSNEVNFI

>member
-1 MDCDKLKNFYLEK
+1 MDYHDA
-14 IKTSQIK
+14 
-21 DENFLAKPSESIRM
+21 LAKPDETIEQ
-35 HTDNLIINAFLLK
+35 HTDKLLECAEILYA
-48 QLGYIKSDK
+48 LGYIKSEQLYK
-57 LFYDLLVACEY
+57 DLLVACKN
-68 HDYGKLNSMFQKR
+68 HDMGKMNSQFQIRIKR
-81 IRKGFS
+81 KSRFNYEI
-87 FKDDREVPHAIL
+87 EVPHAVL
-99 SMFFIDK
+99 SIFFVNDSE
-106 TVCSDYI
+106 CNDYTS
-113 GVLFS
+113 VLFAVLY
-118 IMFHHYHKKSPLTI
+118 HHYHKESPMNVFRSERQLIESFLTELDFQQDDYSI
-132 FYRRIPLI
+132 MRRKLT
-140 KKFLFELNFNVN
+140 KV
-152 DYNKMCANIK
+152 K
-162 KIGTIFNT
+162 KIFQT

-204 DFLLDSIEEWRNGGF
+204 DFLLESIEDWRSGKF
-219 EHYEYYNCQKYCISN
+219 QYNTLQEFCIAN
-234 RDENIIMIAP
+234 RNENIMVTAP
-244 TGRGK
+244 TGMGK

-275 YGRIKELANDVEA
+275 YGRIKELAKDVEVD
-288 EDVYKSRVALVHSDM
+288 DVYKRRVALVHSDM

-371 SPDILAAII
+371 SPDVLAAII

-420 FSTEGILRHNV
+420 FSSEGILRHNV
-431 KVFDDKLETDDV
+431 KVFDDKLGTDDV

-499 EKEIMKASEKELNE
+499 EKEIMVASEKKLNE

-564 FNCYV
+564 YNCYV

-596 EGLLTEQEK
+596 EGVLTEQEK
-605 NSLIEQYLSV
+605 NSLIEKYLSV
-615 EKVQDTNYYKDYCKF
+615 KKVQDTDYYKDYCKF
-630 FSIYEKE
+630 FKNYEDE
-637 RDYLKSS
+637 YDYLNSS
-644 KESLRNIDR
+644 KDSLRNIDR
-653 IDAIPKCI
+653 MDAIPKCV
-661 YDENIDLINKNLGII
+661 YDENVDMINENLEKINS
-676 TSKGPKPDAKMEATE
+676 TDVDKDSRMNATE
-691 KILEL
+691 EILKL
-696 TVSVN
+696 TVSISMF
-701 TYRCKE
+701 RCRKHDSG
-707 YETKIPVDMKFR
+707 ISVDMKYR

-737 FIEKP
+737 FLEKP
-742 IDDESKEITFY
+742 TDDESKEITFY

>member
-1 MDCDKLKNFYLEK
+1 MDYHNA
-14 IKTSQIK
+14 
-21 DENFLAKPSESIRM
+21 LAKPSETIEQ
-35 HTDNLIINAFLLK
+35 HTDKLLECAK
-48 QLGYIKSDK
+48 VLYDLGYIKSEQLYK
-57 LFYDLLVACEY
+57 DLLVACKN
-68 HDYGKLNSMFQKR
+68 HDMGKINSQFQIRIKR
-81 IRKGFS
+81 KSRFNYEI
-87 FKDDREVPHAIL
+87 EVPHAVL
-99 SMFFIDK
+99 SIFFVNDSE
-106 TVCSDYI
+106 CNDYTS
-113 GVLFS
+113 VLFAVLY
-118 IMFHHYHKKSPLTI
+118 HHYHKESPMNV
-132 FYRRIPLI
+132 FRRDRQLVE
-140 KKFLFELNFNVN
+140 KFLTELNFQAN
-152 DYNKMCANIK
+152 DYNKMRRNLSKVK
-162 KIGTIFNT
+162 KIFQT

-204 DFLLDSIEEWRNGGF
+204 DFLLESIEDWRSGKF
-219 EHYEYYNCQKYCISN
+219 QYNTLQEFCIAN
-234 RDENIIMIAP
+234 RNENIMVTAP
-244 TGRGK
+244 TGMGK

-275 YGRIKELANDVEA
+275 YGRIKELAKDVEA

-315 TDYDFNYEELSRQ
+315 TDYDFDYEELSRQ

-404 KEELLKI
+404 KEELLKNI
-411 FGDDVQLAD
+411 GDDVQLAD
-420 FSTEGILRHNV
+420 FSSEGILRHNV
-431 KVFDDKLETDDV
+431 KVFDDKLKTDDV
-443 IEIVNETNS
+443 IPIVNETNS

-499 EKEIMKASEKELNE
+499 EKEIMVASEKKLNE

-564 FNCYV
+564 YNCYV

-596 EGLLTEQEK
+596 DGVLTEQEK
-605 NSLIEQYLSV
+605 NSLIEKYLSV
-615 EKVQDTNYYKDYCKF
+615 EKVQDTDYYKDYCKF
-630 FSIYEKE
+630 FKNYEDE
-637 RDYLKSS
+637 YDYLNSS
-644 KESLRNIDR
+644 NDSLRNIDR
-653 IDAIPKCI
+653 VDAIPKCV
-661 YDENIDLINKNLGII
+661 YDENVDMINENLEKIN
-676 TSKGPKPDAKMEATE
+676 SKDVDRDSRMNATE
-691 KILEL
+691 EILKL
-696 TVSVN
+696 TVSISMF
-701 TYRCKE
+701 RCRKHDSG
-707 YETKIPVDMKFR
+707 ISVDMKYR

>member
-1 MDCDKLKNFYLEK
+1 MDYHNA
-14 IKTSQIK
+14 
-21 DENFLAKPSESIRM
+21 LAKPSETIEQ
-35 HTDNLIINAFLLK
+35 HTDKLLECAK
-48 QLGYIKSDK
+48 VLYDLGYIKSEQLYK
-57 LFYDLLVACEY
+57 DLLVACKN
-68 HDYGKLNSMFQKR
+68 HDMGKINSQFQIRIKR
-81 IRKGFS
+81 KSRFNYEI
-87 FKDDREVPHAIL
+87 EVPHAVL
-99 SMFFIDK
+99 SIFFVNDSE
-106 TVCSDYI
+106 CNDYTS
-113 GVLFS
+113 VLFAVLY
-118 IMFHHYHKKSPLTI
+118 HHYHKESPMNV
-132 FYRRIPLI
+132 FRRDRQLVE
-140 KKFLFELNFNVN
+140 KFLTELNFQVN
-152 DYNKMCANIK
+152 DYNKMRRNLSKVK
-162 KIGTIFNT
+162 KIFQT

-275 YGRIKELANDVEA
+275 YGRIKELANDVEV

-371 SPDILAAII
+371 SPDVLAAII

-513 MNKPEIWISTSV
+513 MTKPEIWISTSV

-554 NRKGKKDFSN
+554 NRKGKKDFSDY
-564 FNCYV
+564 NCYV

-596 EGLLTEQEK
+596 DGVLTEQEK
-605 NSLIEQYLSV
+605 NSLIEKYLSV
-615 EKVQDTNYYKDYCKF
+615 EKVQDTDYYKDYCKF
-630 FSIYEKE
+630 FKNYEDE
-637 RDYLKSS
+637 YDYLNSS
-644 KESLRNIDR
+644 NDSLRNIDR
-653 IDAIPKCI
+653 VDAIPKCV
-661 YDENIDLINKNLGII
+661 YDENVDMINENLEKIN
-676 TSKGPKPDAKMEATE
+676 SKDVDRDSRMNATE
-691 KILEL
+691 EILKL
-696 TVSVN
+696 TVSI
-701 TYRCKE
+701 TMFRCRKHDSG
-707 YETKIPVDMKFR
+707 ISVDMKYR

-725 CNYSFDSGLDFE
+725 CNYSYDSGLDFE

-742 IDDESKEITFY
+742 ADDSNEVNFI

>member
-1 MDCDKLKNFYLEK
+1 MDYHNA
-14 IKTSQIK
+14 
-21 DENFLAKPSESIRM
+21 LAKPSETIEQ
-35 HTDNLIINAFLLK
+35 HTDKLLECAK
-48 QLGYIKSDK
+48 VLYDLGYIKSEQLYK
-57 LFYDLLVACEY
+57 DLLVACKN
-68 HDYGKLNSMFQKR
+68 HDMGKINSQFQIRIKR
-81 IRKGFS
+81 KSRFNYEI
-87 FKDDREVPHAIL
+87 EVPHAVL
-99 SMFFIDK
+99 SIFFVNDSE
-106 TVCSDYI
+106 CNDYTS
-113 GVLFS
+113 VLFAVLY
-118 IMFHHYHKKSPLTI
+118 HHYHKESPMNV
-132 FYRRIPLI
+132 FRRDRQLVE
-140 KKFLFELNFNVN
+140 KFLTELNFQSN
-152 DYNKMCANIK
+152 DYNKMRRNLSKVK
-162 KIGTIFNT
+162 KIFQT

-204 DFLLDSIEEWRNGGF
+204 DFLLESIEDWRSGKF
-219 EHYEYYNCQKYCISN
+219 QYNTLQEFCIAN
-234 RDENIIMIAP
+234 RNENIMVTAP
-244 TGRGK
+244 TGMGK

-275 YGRIKELANDVEA
+275 FDRIKKLANDVEA

-315 TDYDFNYEELSRQ
+315 TDYDFDYEEVSRQ

-420 FSTEGILRHNV
+420 FSSEGILRHNV

-469 RIYRELSESNIDAEI
+469 RIYREVSESNIDAEI

-513 MNKPEIWISTSV
+513 MTKPEIWISTSV

-564 FNCYV
+564 YNCYV

-596 EGLLTEQEK
+596 EGVLTEQEK
-605 NSLIEQYLSV
+605 NSLIEKYLSV
-615 EKVQDTNYYKDYCKF
+615 EKVQDTDYYKDYCKF
-630 FSIYEKE
+630 FKNYEDE
-637 RDYLKSS
+637 YDYLNSS
-644 KESLRNIDR
+644 KDSLRNIDR
-653 IDAIPKCI
+653 MDAIPKCV
-661 YDENIDLINKNLGII
+661 YDENVDMINENLEKINS
-676 TSKGPKPDAKMEATE
+676 TDVDKDSRMNATE
-691 KILEL
+691 EILKL
-696 TVSVN
+696 TVSISMF
-701 TYRCKE
+701 RCRKHDSG
-707 YETKIPVDMKFR
+707 ISVDMKYR

-737 FIEKP
+737 FLEKP
-742 IDDESKEITFY
+742 TDDESKEITFY

>member
-1 MDCDKLKNFYLEK
+1 MDYHNA
-14 IKTSQIK
+14 
-21 DENFLAKPSESIRM
+21 LAKPSETIEQ
-35 HTDNLIINAFLLK
+35 HTDKLLECAK
-48 QLGYIKSDK
+48 VLYDLGYIKSEQLYK
-57 LFYDLLVACEY
+57 DLLVACKN
-68 HDYGKLNSMFQKR
+68 HDMGKINSQFQIRIKR
-81 IRKGFS
+81 KSRFNYEI
-87 FKDDREVPHAIL
+87 EVPHAVL
-99 SMFFIDK
+99 SIFFVNDSE
-106 TVCSDYI
+106 CNDYTS
-113 GVLFS
+113 VLFAVLY
-118 IMFHHYHKKSPLTI
+118 HHYHKESPMNV
-132 FYRRIPLI
+132 FRRDRQLVE
-140 KKFLFELNFNVN
+140 KFLTELNFQSN
-152 DYNKMCANIK
+152 DYNKMRRNLSKVK
-162 KIGTIFNT
+162 KIFQT

-204 DFLLDSIEEWRNGGF
+204 DFLLESIEDWRSGKF
-219 EHYEYYNCQKYCISN
+219 QYNTLQEFCIAN
-234 RDENIIMIAP
+234 RNENIMVTAP
-244 TGRGK
+244 TGMGK

-275 YGRIKELANDVEA
+275 FDRIKKLANDVEA

-303 KSYYLKDANDKD
+303 KSYYLKDADDKD
-315 TDYDFNYEELSRQ
+315 TDYDFDYEELSRQ

-420 FSTEGILRHNV
+420 FSSEGILRHNV

-452 DTVKKYLVVC
+452 DTIKKYLVVC

-513 MNKPEIWISTSV
+513 MTKPVIWISTSV

-554 NRKGKKDFSN
+554 NRKGKKDFSDY
-564 FNCYV
+564 NCYV

-596 EGLLTEQEK
+596 EGVLTEQEK
-605 NSLIEQYLSV
+605 NSLIEKYLSV
-615 EKVQDTNYYKDYCKF
+615 KKVQDTDYYKDYCKF
-630 FSIYEKE
+630 FKNYEDE
-637 RDYLKSS
+637 YDYLNSS
-644 KESLRNIDR
+644 KDSLRNIDR
-653 IDAIPKCI
+653 MDAIPKCV
-661 YDENIDLINKNLGII
+661 YDENVDMINENL
-676 TSKGPKPDAKMEATE
+676 E
-691 KILEL
+691 KINSTDVDKDSRMKAIEEILKL
-696 TVSVN
+696 TVSISMFRCRKHDSGISVN
-701 TYRCKE
+701 
-707 YETKIPVDMKFR
+707 MKYR

-737 FIEKP
+737 FLEKP
-742 IDDESKEITFY
+742 TDDESKEITFY

>member
-1 MDCDKLKNFYLEK
+1 MDYHNA
-14 IKTSQIK
+14 
-21 DENFLAKPSESIRM
+21 LAKPSETIEQ
-35 HTDNLIINAFLLK
+35 HTDKLVECAKVLYD
-48 QLGYIKSDK
+48 LGYIKSEQLYK
-57 LFYDLLVACEY
+57 DLLVACKN
-68 HDYGKLNSMFQKR
+68 HDMGKINSQFQIRIKR
-81 IRKGFS
+81 KSRFNYEI
-87 FKDDREVPHAIL
+87 EVPHAVL
-99 SMFFIDK
+99 SIFFVNDSE
-106 TVCSDYI
+106 CNDYTS
-113 GVLFS
+113 VLFAVLY
-118 IMFHHYHKKSPLTI
+118 HHYHKESPMNV
-132 FYRRIPLI
+132 FRRDRQLVE
-140 KKFLFELNFNVN
+140 KFLTELNFQSN
-152 DYNKMCANIK
+152 DYNKMRRNLSKVK
-162 KIGTIFNT
+162 KIFQT

-195 ANIPCEKKN
+195 AHILCEKKN
-204 DFLLDSIEEWRNGGF
+204 DFLLDSIEDWRSGKF
-219 EHYEYYNCQKYCISN
+219 QYNTLQEFCIAN
-234 RDENIIMIAP
+234 RNENIMVTAP
-244 TGRGK
+244 TGMGK

-275 YGRIKELANDVEA
+275 FDRIKKLANDVET
-288 EDVYKSRVALVHSDM
+288 EELYKSRVALVHSDM

-315 TDYDFNYEELSRQ
+315 TDYDFDYEELSRQ

-420 FSTEGILRHNV
+420 FSSEGILRHNV

-469 RIYRELSESNIDAEI
+469 RIYREVSESNIDAEI

-513 MNKPEIWISTSV
+513 MTKPEIWISTSV

-554 NRKGKKDFSN
+554 NRKGKKDFSDY
-564 FNCYV
+564 NCYV

-584 IHNLSKDAIVTV
+584 IHNLSKDAIVAV
-596 EGLLTEQEK
+596 EGVLTEQEK
-605 NSLIEQYLSV
+605 NSLIEKYLSV
-615 EKVQDTNYYKDYCKF
+615 EKVQDTDYYKDYCKF
-630 FSIYEKE
+630 FKNYEDE
-637 RDYLKSS
+637 YDYLNSS
-644 KESLRNIDR
+644 KDSLRNIDR
-653 IDAIPKCI
+653 MDAIPKCV
-661 YDENIDLINKNLGII
+661 YDENVDMINENLEKINS
-676 TSKGPKPDAKMEATE
+676 TDVDKDSRMKATE
-691 KILEL
+691 EILKL
-696 TVSVN
+696 TVSISMF
-701 TYRCKE
+701 RCRK
-707 YETKIPVDMKFR
+707 YDSGISVDMKYR

-742 IDDESKEITFY
+742 TDDSNEVNFI

>member
-1 MDCDKLKNFYLEK
+1 MDYHNA
-14 IKTSQIK
+14 
-21 DENFLAKPSESIRM
+21 LAKPSETIEQ
-35 HTDNLIINAFLLK
+35 HTDKLLECAK
-48 QLGYIKSDK
+48 VLYDLGYIKSEQLYK
-57 LFYDLLVACEY
+57 DLLVACKN
-68 HDYGKLNSMFQKR
+68 HDMGKINSQFQIRIKR
-81 IRKGFS
+81 KSRFNYEI
-87 FKDDREVPHAIL
+87 EVPHAVL
-99 SMFFIDK
+99 SIFFVNDSE
-106 TVCSDYI
+106 CNDYTS
-113 GVLFS
+113 VLFAVLY
-118 IMFHHYHKKSPLTI
+118 HHYHKESPMNV
-132 FYRRIPLI
+132 FRRDRQLVE
-140 KKFLFELNFNVN
+140 KFLTELNFQSN
-152 DYNKMCANIK
+152 DYNKMRRNLSKVK
-162 KIGTIFNT
+162 KIFQT

-204 DFLLDSIEEWRNGGF
+204 DFLLESIEDWRSGKF
-219 EHYEYYNCQKYCISN
+219 QYNTLQEFCIAN
-234 RDENIIMIAP
+234 RNENIMVTAP
-244 TGRGK
+244 TGMGK
-249 TEAGLLWCGDNKC
+249 TEAGLLWCGNNKC

-275 YGRIKELANDVEA
+275 YVRIKKLANDVEA

-315 TDYDFNYEELSRQ
+315 TDYDFDYEELSRQ

-420 FSTEGILRHNV
+420 FSSEGILRHNV
-431 KVFDDKLETDDV
+431 KVFDDKLETDDI
-443 IEIVNETNS
+443 IEIVNKTNS

-469 RIYRELSESNIDAEI
+469 RIYREFSESNIDVEI

-499 EKEIMKASEKELNE
+499 EKEIMKVSKKDLNK
-513 MNKPEIWISTSV
+513 MSKPEIWISTSV

-564 FNCYV
+564 YNCYV

-596 EGLLTEQEK
+596 EGVLTEQEK
-605 NSLIEQYLSV
+605 NSLIEKYLSV
-615 EKVQDTNYYKDYCKF
+615 EKVQDTDYYKDYCKF
-630 FSIYEKE
+630 FKNYEDE
-637 RDYLKSS
+637 YDYLNSS

-653 IDAIPKCI
+653 IDAIPKCV
-661 YDENIDLINKNLGII
+661 YDENVDMINKNLGII
-676 TSKGPKPDAKMEATE
+676 TSKGPKPVVKMKATE
-691 KILEL
+691 EILEL

-707 YETKIPVDMKFR
+707 YETKIPVDMKYR

-737 FIEKP
+737 FLEKP
-742 IDDESKEITFY
+742 TDDESKEITFY

>member
-1 MDCDKLKNFYLEK
+1 MDYHNA
-14 IKTSQIK
+14 
-21 DENFLAKPSESIRM
+21 LAKPDETIEQ
-35 HTDNLIINAFLLK
+35 HTDKLLECAK
-48 QLGYIKSDK
+48 VLYDLGYIKSEQLYK
-57 LFYDLLVACEY
+57 DLLVACKK
-68 HDYGKLNSMFQKR
+68 HDMGKMNSQFQIRIKR
-81 IRKGFS
+81 RSKYNYEI
-87 FKDDREVPHAIL
+87 EVPHAVL
-99 SMFFIDK
+99 SIFFVDESE
-106 TVCSDYI
+106 CNDYTS
-113 GVLFS
+113 VLFAVL
-118 IMFHHYHKKSPLTI
+118 FHHYHKESPMDV
-132 FYRRIPLI
+132 FHDDRQLI
-140 KKFLFELNFNVN
+140 EGFLSELNFQQN
-152 DYNKMCANIK
+152 DYNKMRRKLNKVK
-162 KIGTIFNT
+162 KIFQT

-182 LKGLLHK
+182 LKGFLHK

-204 DFLLDSIEEWRNGGF
+204 DFLLESIEVWRSGKF
-219 EHYEYYNCQKYCISN
+219 QYNTLQEFCIAN
-234 RDENIIMIAP
+234 RNENIMVTAP
-244 TGRGK
+244 TGMGK

-315 TDYDFNYEELSRQ
+315 ADYDFNYEELSRQ

-404 KEELLKI
+404 KEELIKI

-420 FSTEGILRHNV
+420 FSSEGILRHNV
-431 KVFDDKLETDDV
+431 KVFDDTLETDDV
-443 IEIVNETNS
+443 VEIVNGTNS

-469 RIYRELSESNIDAEI
+469 RIYKELSESNIDAEI

-499 EKEIMKASEKELNE
+499 EKEIMKASKKKLNE
-513 MNKPEIWISTSV
+513 MTKPEIWISTSV

-564 FNCYV
+564 YNCYV

-584 IHNLSKDAIVTV
+584 IHNLSKDAIITV
-596 EGLLTEQEK
+596 DGVLTEQEK
-605 NSLIEQYLSV
+605 NSLIEKYLSV
-615 EKVQDTNYYKDYCKF
+615 EKVQDTDYYKDYCKF
-630 FSIYEKE
+630 FKNYEDE
-637 RDYLKSS
+637 YDYLNSS
-644 KESLRNIDR
+644 KDSLRNIDR
-653 IDAIPKCI
+653 MDAIPKCV
-661 YDENIDLINKNLGII
+661 YDENVDMINENLEKINS
-676 TSKGPKPDAKMEATE
+676 TDVDKDSRMNATE
-691 KILEL
+691 EILKL
-696 TVSVN
+696 TVSISMF
-701 TYRCKE
+701 RCRKHDSG
-707 YETKIPVDMKFR
+707 ISVDMKYR

-742 IDDESKEITFY
+742 IDDESKKITFY

>member
-1 MDCDKLKNFYLEK
+1 MDYHDA
-14 IKTSQIK
+14 
-21 DENFLAKPSESIRM
+21 LAKPDETIEQ
-35 HTDNLIINAFLLK
+35 HTDKLLECAK
-48 QLGYIKSDK
+48 VLYDLGYIKSEQLYK
-57 LFYDLLVACEY
+57 DLLVACKN
-68 HDYGKLNSMFQKR
+68 HDMGKINSQFQIRIKR
-81 IRKGFS
+81 KSRFNYEI
-87 FKDDREVPHAIL
+87 EVPHAVL
-99 SMFFIDK
+99 SIFFVNDSE
-106 TVCSDYI
+106 CNDYTS
-113 GVLFS
+113 VLFAVLY
-118 IMFHHYHKKSPLTI
+118 HHYHKESPMNVFRSERQLIESFLTELDFQQDDYSI
-132 FYRRIPLI
+132 MRRKLT
-140 KKFLFELNFNVN
+140 KV
-152 DYNKMCANIK
+152 K
-162 KIGTIFNT
+162 KIFQT

-204 DFLLDSIEEWRNGGF
+204 DFLLESIEDWRSGKF
-219 EHYEYYNCQKYCISN
+219 QYNTLQEFCIAN
-234 RDENIIMIAP
+234 RNENIMVTAP
-244 TGRGK
+244 TGMGK

-275 YGRIKELANDVEA
+275 YGRIKELAKDVEA
-288 EDVYKSRVALVHSDM
+288 DDVYKSRVALVHSDM

-371 SPDILAAII
+371 SPDVLAAII

-431 KVFDDKLETDDV
+431 KVFDDKLKTDDV
-443 IEIVNETNS
+443 IQIVNETNS

-499 EKEIMKASEKELNE
+499 EKEIMVASKKKLNE

-554 NRKGKKDFSN
+554 NRKGKKDFSDY
-564 FNCYV
+564 NCYV

-596 EGLLTEQEK
+596 EGVLTEQEK
-605 NSLIEQYLSV
+605 NSLIEKYLSV
-615 EKVQDTNYYKDYCKF
+615 EKVQDTDYYKDYCKF
-630 FSIYEKE
+630 FKNYEDE
-637 RDYLKSS
+637 YDYLNSS
-644 KESLRNIDR
+644 NDSLRNIDR
-653 IDAIPKCI
+653 IDAIPKCV
-661 YDENIDLINKNLGII
+661 YDENVDMINENLEKINS
-676 TSKGPKPDAKMEATE
+676 TDVDKDSRMNATE
-691 KILEL
+691 EILKL
-696 TVSVN
+696 TVSISMF
-701 TYRCKE
+701 RCRKHDSG
-707 YETKIPVDMKFR
+707 ISVDMKYR
-719 RIPVID
+719 KIPVID

-737 FIEKP
+737 FFEKP
-742 IDDESKEITFY
+742 TDDSNEVNFI

>member
-1 MDCDKLKNFYLEK
+1 MLFSVFYHHYYRK
-14 IKTSQIK
+14 K
-21 DENFLAKPSESIRM
+21 KPSYWN
-35 HTDNLIINAFLLK
+35 D
-48 QLGYIKSDK
+48 
-57 LFYDLLVACEY
+57 
-68 HDYGKLNSMFQKR
+68 HDPQ
-81 IRKGFS
+81 
-87 FKDDREVPHAIL
+87 
-99 SMFFIDK
+99 
-106 TVCSDYI
+106 
-113 GVLFS
+113 
-118 IMFHHYHKKSPLTI
+118 
-132 FYRRIPLI
+132 LI
-140 KKFLFELNFNVN
+140 KKFLDEFDNLPNYDFMDENLEWVKDLFE
-152 DYNKMCANIK
+152 K
-162 KIGTIFNT
+162 
-170 NLNDKQKQYAVL
+170 NLNEPDKQYAVL

-195 ANIPCEKKN
+195 ANILCEKKN
-204 DFLLDSIEEWRNGGF
+204 DFLLESIEEWRNGGF
-219 EHYEYYNCQKYCISN
+219 EHYEYYNCQKYCIAN

-275 YGRIKELANDVEA
+275 YDRIKKLANDAEVEDA
-288 EDVYKSRVALVHSDM
+288 YKSRVALVHSDM

-315 TDYDFNYEELSRQ
+315 ADYDFNYEELSRQ

-404 KEELLKI
+404 KEELIKI

-420 FSTEGILRHNV
+420 FSSEGILRHNV
-431 KVFDDKLETDDV
+431 KVFDDTLKTDDV
-443 IEIVNETNS
+443 VEIVNETNS

-499 EKEIMKASEKELNE
+499 EKEIMGASEKKLNE
-513 MNKPEIWISTSV
+513 MTKPEIWISTSV

-564 FNCYV
+564 YNCYV

-584 IHNLSKDAIVTV
+584 IHNLSKDAIITV
-596 EGLLTEQEK
+596 DGVLTEQEK
-605 NSLIEQYLSV
+605 NSLIEKYLSV
-615 EKVQDTNYYKDYCKF
+615 EKVQDTDYYKDYCKF
-630 FSIYEKE
+630 FKNYEDE
-637 RDYLKSS
+637 YDYLNSS

-653 IDAIPKCI
+653 MDAIPKCV
-661 YDENIDLINKNLGII
+661 YDENVDMINENLEKINS
-676 TSKGPKPDAKMEATE
+676 TDVDKDSRMNATE
-691 KILEL
+691 EILKL
-696 TVSVN
+696 TVSISMF
-701 TYRCKE
+701 RCRKHDSG
-707 YETKIPVDMKFR
+707 ISVDMKYR

-742 IDDESKEITFY
+742 IDDESKKITFY

>member
-1 MDCDKLKNFYLEK
+1 MDYHNA
-14 IKTSQIK
+14 
-21 DENFLAKPSESIRM
+21 LAKPSETIEQ
-35 HTDNLIINAFLLK
+35 HTDKLLECAK
-48 QLGYIKSDK
+48 VLYDLGYIKSEQLYK
-57 LFYDLLVACEY
+57 DLLVACKN
-68 HDYGKLNSMFQKR
+68 HDMGKINSQFQIRIKR
-81 IRKGFS
+81 KSRFNYEI
-87 FKDDREVPHAIL
+87 EVPHAVL
-99 SMFFIDK
+99 SIFFVNDSE
-106 TVCSDYI
+106 CNDYTS
-113 GVLFS
+113 VLFAVLY
-118 IMFHHYHKKSPLTI
+118 HHYHKESPMNV
-132 FYRRIPLI
+132 FRRDRQLVE
-140 KKFLFELNFNVN
+140 KFLTELNFQSN
-152 DYNKMCANIK
+152 DYNKMRRNLSKVK
-162 KIGTIFNT
+162 KIFQT

-204 DFLLDSIEEWRNGGF
+204 DFLLESIEDWRSGKF
-219 EHYEYYNCQKYCISN
+219 QYNTLQEFCIAN
-234 RDENIIMIAP
+234 RNENIMVTAP
-244 TGRGK
+244 TGMGK
-249 TEAGLLWCGDNKC
+249 TEAGLLWCGNNKC

-275 YGRIKELANDVEA
+275 FDRIKKLANDAEVE
-288 EDVYKSRVALVHSDM
+288 ELYKRRVALVHSDM

-315 TDYDFNYEELSRQ
+315 TDYDFDYEELSRQ

-420 FSTEGILRHNV
+420 FSSEGILRHNV

-513 MNKPEIWISTSV
+513 MTKPEIWISTSV

-554 NRKGKKDFSN
+554 NRKGIKDFSDY
-564 FNCYV
+564 NCYV

-596 EGLLTEQEK
+596 DGVLTEQEK
-605 NSLIEQYLSV
+605 NSLIEKYLSV

-653 IDAIPKCI
+653 IDAIPKCV
-661 YDENIDLINKNLGII
+661 YDENVDMINKNLGII
-676 TSKGPKPDAKMEATE
+676 TSKGPKPNVKMKATE
-691 KILEL
+691 EILEL

-707 YETKIPVDMKFR
+707 YETKIPVDMKYR

-725 CNYSFDSGLDFE
+725 CNYSFDGGLDFE
-737 FIEKP
+737 FLEKP
-742 IDDESKEITFY
+742 TDDESKEITFY

>member
-1 MDCDKLKNFYLEK
+1 MDYHNA
-14 IKTSQIK
+14 
-21 DENFLAKPSESIRM
+21 LAKPSETIEQ
-35 HTDNLIINAFLLK
+35 HTDKLLECAK
-48 QLGYIKSDK
+48 VLYDLGCIKSEQLYK
-57 LFYDLLVACEY
+57 DLLVACKN
-68 HDYGKLNSMFQKR
+68 HDMGKINSQFQIRIKR
-81 IRKGFS
+81 KSRFNYEI
-87 FKDDREVPHAIL
+87 EVPHAVL
-99 SMFFIDK
+99 SIFFVNDSE
-106 TVCSDYI
+106 CNDYTS
-113 GVLFS
+113 VLFAVLY
-118 IMFHHYHKKSPLTI
+118 HHYHKESPMNV
-132 FYRRIPLI
+132 FRRDRQLVE
-140 KKFLFELNFNVN
+140 KFLTELNFQSN
-152 DYNKMCANIK
+152 DYNKMRRNLSKVK
-162 KIGTIFNT
+162 KIFQT

-204 DFLLDSIEEWRNGGF
+204 DFLLESIEEWRSGKF
-219 EHYEYYNCQKYCISN
+219 QYNTLQEFCIAN
-234 RDENIIMIAP
+234 RNENIMVTAP
-244 TGRGK
+244 TGMGK

-275 YGRIKELANDVEA
+275 FDRIKKLANDVET

-315 TDYDFNYEELSRQ
+315 TDYDFDYEELSRQ

-420 FSTEGILRHNV
+420 FSSEGILRHNV

-513 MNKPEIWISTSV
+513 MTKPEIWISTSV

-554 NRKGKKDFSN
+554 NRKGKKDFSDY
-564 FNCYV
+564 NCYV

-596 EGLLTEQEK
+596 EGVLTEREK
-605 NSLIEQYLSV
+605 NSLIEKYLSV
-615 EKVQDTNYYKDYCKF
+615 KKVQDTDYYKDYCKF
-630 FSIYEKE
+630 FKNYEDE
-637 RDYLKSS
+637 YDYLNSS
-644 KESLRNIDR
+644 KDSLRNIDR
-653 IDAIPKCI
+653 MDAIPKCV
-661 YDENIDLINKNLGII
+661 YDENVDMINENLEKINS
-676 TSKGPKPDAKMEATE
+676 TDVDKDSRMNATE
-691 KILEL
+691 EILKL
-696 TVSVN
+696 TVSISMF
-701 TYRCKE
+701 RCRKHDSG
-707 YETKIPVDMKFR
+707 ISVDMKYR

-737 FIEKP
+737 FLEKP
-742 IDDESKEITFY
+742 IDDECKEITFY

>member
-1 MDCDKLKNFYLEK
+1 MDYHNA
-14 IKTSQIK
+14 
-21 DENFLAKPSESIRM
+21 LAKPSETIEQ
-35 HTDNLIINAFLLK
+35 HTDKLLECAK
-48 QLGYIKSDK
+48 VLYDLGYIKSEQLYK
-57 LFYDLLVACEY
+57 DLLVACKN
-68 HDYGKLNSMFQKR
+68 HDMGKINSQFQIRIKR
-81 IRKGFS
+81 KSRFNYEI
-87 FKDDREVPHAIL
+87 EVPHAVL
-99 SMFFIDK
+99 SIFFVNDSE
-106 TVCSDYI
+106 CNDYTS
-113 GVLFS
+113 VLFAVLY
-118 IMFHHYHKKSPLTI
+118 HHYHKESPMNV
-132 FYRRIPLI
+132 FRRDRQLVE
-140 KKFLFELNFNVN
+140 KFLTELNFQAN
-152 DYNKMCANIK
+152 DYNKMRRNLSKVK
-162 KIGTIFNT
+162 KIFQT

-204 DFLLDSIEEWRNGGF
+204 DFLLESIEDWRSGKF
-219 EHYEYYNCQKYCISN
+219 QYNTLQEFCIAN
-234 RDENIIMIAP
+234 RNENIMVTAP
-244 TGRGK
+244 TGMGK

-275 YGRIKELANDVEA
+275 YGRIKELAKDVEA
-288 EDVYKSRVALVHSDM
+288 DDVYKSRVALVHSDM

-371 SPDILAAII
+371 SPDVLAAII

-431 KVFDDKLETDDV
+431 KVFDDKLKTDDV
-443 IEIVNETNS
+443 IQIVNETNS
-452 DTVKKYLVVC
+452 DTVKKCLVVC

-499 EKEIMKASEKELNE
+499 EKDIMKASEKELNE

-525 VEASLDIDFDILIT
+525 VEASLDINFDILIT

-564 FNCYV
+564 YNCYV

-596 EGLLTEQEK
+596 DGVLTEQEK
-605 NSLIEQYLSV
+605 NSLIEKYLSV
-615 EKVQDTNYYKDYCKF
+615 EKVQDTDYYKDYCKF
-630 FSIYEKE
+630 FKNYEDE
-637 RDYLKSS
+637 YDYLNSS
-644 KESLRNIDR
+644 NDSLRNIDR
-653 IDAIPKCI
+653 VDAIPKCV
-661 YDENIDLINKNLGII
+661 YDENVDMINKNLEKIN
-676 TSKGPKPDAKMEATE
+676 SKDVDRDSRMNATE
-691 KILEL
+691 EILKL
-696 TVSVN
+696 TVSISMF
-701 TYRCKE
+701 RCRKHDSG
-707 YETKIPVDMKFR
+707 ISVDMKYR

-742 IDDESKEITFY
+742 TDDSNEVNFI

>member
-1 MDCDKLKNFYLEK
+1 MDYHNA
-14 IKTSQIK
+14 
-21 DENFLAKPSESIRM
+21 LAKPSETIEQ
-35 HTDNLIINAFLLK
+35 HTNKLLECAK
-48 QLGYIKSDK
+48 VLYDLGYIKSEQLYK
-57 LFYDLLVACEY
+57 DLLVACKN
-68 HDYGKLNSMFQKR
+68 HDMGKINSQFQIRIKR
-81 IRKGFS
+81 KSRFNYEI
-87 FKDDREVPHAIL
+87 EVPHAVL
-99 SMFFIDK
+99 SIFFVNDSE
-106 TVCSDYI
+106 CNDYTS
-113 GVLFS
+113 VLFAVLY
-118 IMFHHYHKKSPLTI
+118 HHYHKESPMNV
-132 FYRRIPLI
+132 FRRDRQLVE
-140 KKFLFELNFNVN
+140 KFLTELNFQAN
-152 DYNKMCANIK
+152 DYNKMRRNLSKVK
-162 KIGTIFNT
+162 KIFQT

-204 DFLLDSIEEWRNGGF
+204 DFLLESIEDWRSGKF
-219 EHYEYYNCQKYCISN
+219 QYNTLQEFCIAN
-234 RDENIIMIAP
+234 RNENIMVTAP
-244 TGRGK
+244 TGMGK

-275 YGRIKELANDVEA
+275 YVRIKELANDVEA
-288 EDVYKSRVALVHSDM
+288 EDVYKSRVAVVHSDM

-380 YAIKMIHIM
+380 YAIKMIHVM

-431 KVFDDKLETDDV
+431 KVFDDKLKTDDV
-443 IEIVNETNS
+443 IQIVNETNS

-499 EKEIMKASEKELNE
+499 EKEIMVASEKKLNE

-564 FNCYV
+564 YNCYV

-596 EGLLTEQEK
+596 DGVLTEQEK
-605 NSLIEQYLSV
+605 NSLIEKYLSV
-615 EKVQDTNYYKDYCKF
+615 EKVQDTDYYKDYCKF
-630 FSIYEKE
+630 FKNYEDE
-637 RDYLKSS
+637 YDYLNSS
-644 KESLRNIDR
+644 NDSLRNIDR
-653 IDAIPKCI
+653 VDAIPKCV
-661 YDENIDLINKNLGII
+661 YDENVDMINENLEKIN
-676 TSKGPKPDAKMEATE
+676 SKDVDRDSRMNATE
-691 KILEL
+691 EILKL
-696 TVSVN
+696 TVSISMF
-701 TYRCKE
+701 RCRKHDSG
-707 YETKIPVDMKFR
+707 ISVDMKYR

-742 IDDESKEITFY
+742 TDDSNEVNFI